1 MAGRIKGITIEIG
14 GETTGLQN
22 ALKDVN
28 KKSSELSKELKD
40 IERLLKFNPGNVEAL
55 AQKQQLLTQQIEN
68 TTKKLDSLKSAQQ
81 QVQAQFESGAINEEQ
96 YRAFRREIEFT
107 EGQLNGFKNSLA
119 GLKAE
124 QEKAASSTRQLE
136 TLFSATGKSVD
147 DFADAL
153 GNRLVNAIKN
163 GTASSRQ
170 LEQAIEIIGREALG
184 AEADIGK
191 LQQTLR
197 SVDDGNSIQNIRNDL
212 RQLSQEADQTGES
225 VKELGVE
232 LENVLGGIVAGG
244 GIQEVIGQ
252 ALDMSELKTKIDI
265 TFDVPESSKR
275 SVEDA
280 VRTVIAYGGDAE
292 EALEGV
298 RRQWA
303 LNKDASDAANTEII
317 KGAANIASSYSQ
329 IDFTELIQETNE
341 IGSELNISNKEALG
355 LVNSLLKIGF
365 PPEQLDIIAE
375 YGQQLRRVGY
385 TAQEV
390 QSIMASAASQKSW
403 NIDNLL
409 DGLKEGRIRSVEM
422 ARGLS
427 NSMKDSIRDVVD
439 DTEKMSDEQ
448 ISAMQKGFAKQESA
462 LAKSFSNQ
470 EKALSKSHSQR
481 QNALAKSL
489 DAEYNAVSKSYDNQ
503 QKNLEKKL
511 SAQYE
516 AASKNYDR
524 QQKALEKSL
533 EAELKAFEK
542 SSEQK
547 IKLIDK
553 EYMARLK
560 VIDEEKYNRLKA
572 VDDQINSLDAKTAAE
587 DKYFKDRENAEKRAD
602 LKVKISK
609 AKNEEERQAA
619 IKALRD
625 LEEKMQLDKI
635 REERK
640 NQIDRLKEEKDGI
653 KEASD
658 AKKEALKSD
667 IDSRKEQVKEQI
679 NNEKEA
685 LKERQQE
692 QKEAF
697 QQNKQENLKAISESN
712 KAQLDSL
719 REVNQANLSAL
730 KESHNNRKQ
739 ALSER
744 LSDEMDAVREAHR
757 DELESFKEMNAEKL
771 ELAKNPPDSA
781 AVKEIFSQLE
791 GWGKAIAKGGEEGK
805 QAFVDMVKWL
815 DQIDDA
821 ALREAIGVE
830 LFGTMFEDQGQNIIN
845 TILQTEEK
853 QADLKKGIDDL
864 QESANKM
871 DASPM
876 VKWKDAMKELKEAL
890 EPVLLIVADVVS
902 AFAGFISAHP
912 VLAAAITAITVAIG
926 ILVGICAALA
936 PVIFLAT
943 SGAITFAGVMAVL
956 TSPITLVVA
965 AIAGLIAIWVLFGD
979 KIMEIYN
986 KYFKPTID
994 QIVSIIVGT
1003 LQPVFE
1009 QGFAIIKD
1017 VVKDAF
1023 EIIKRVWDEILSP
1036 VFSAIGSI
1044 IKTVLLPAFKFVFS
1058 AIGSV
1063 VSDAFS
1069 GIKNMWNN
1077 VLKPIL
1083 NGIID
1088 FISGVFSGN
1097 WEKAWGGIVKI
1108 FSGVFEG
1115 IKTAAKAPINAVV
1128 SMLNGLI
1135 EGINSIEMPDWV
1147 PFVGGS
1153 KPSIPR
1159 IPMLATGGHVL
1170 GDGSFIAGEAGPE
1183 LFTKRG
1189 NRVSVTPLSS
1199 NEKSLGITGTMSRLI
1214 GDMSYSMASSMKE
1227 LSGLKSVMSNVYGSM
1242 ASSSQAMS
1250 RNASQ
1255 STVDGNSSS
1264 NANKSDSYNFADMFR
1279 GSTFVVR
1286 EEADVQKLAVELG
1299 KYVKAS
1305 GRRVGQ
1311 L

>member
-28 KKSSELSKELKD
+28 KRSGELSKELKD

-184 AEADIGK
+184 TEADIEK
-191 LQQTLR
+191 LQQALR

-212 RQLSQEADQTGES
+212 NQLSQDADQTGES
-225 VKELGVE
+225 VKELGIE
-232 LENVLGGIVAGG
+232 LENVLSGIVAGG

-280 VRTVIAYGGDAE
+280 IRTVTAYGGDAE

-298 RRQWA
+298 RRQWS
-303 LNKDASDAANTEII
+303 LNKDASDAANREIV
-317 KGAANIASSYSQ
+317 KGAANISSSYSQ

-375 YGQQLRRVGY
+375 YGAQLRRVGY

-390 QSIMASAASQKSW
+390 QSIMASAAKEKSW

-422 ARGLS
+422 SRGLS
-427 NSMKDSIRDVVD
+427 NSMKDAVRDAVD
-439 DTEKMSDEQ
+439 DTEKMSDAQ

-462 LAKSFSNQ
+462 LANSFSNQ

-489 DAEYNAVSKSYDNQ
+489 DAEYNAVSKSYENQ

-511 SAQYE
+511 SAEYD

-533 EAELKAFEK
+533 EAEVKAFEK

-547 IKLIDK
+547 LKLIDK
-553 EYMARLK
+553 EYMERMKL
-560 VIDEEKYNRLKA
+560 IDEEKYNRLKA

-619 IKALRD
+619 IKALQE
-625 LEEKMQLDKI
+625 LEEKMRLDKI

-640 NQIDRLKEEKDGI
+640 SQIDRLKEEKDGI

-658 AKKEALKSD
+658 AKKEALKSE

-697 QQNKQENLKAISESN
+697 QQSKQENLKAISESN

-730 KESHNNRKQ
+730 KENHNDRKQ
-739 ALSER
+739 VLSER
-744 LSDEMDAVREAHR
+744 LSDEMDAVRESHR
-757 DELESFKEMNAEKL
+757 AELESFKEMNAQKL

-781 AVKEIFSQLE
+781 AVQEIFAQLE

-815 DQIDDA
+815 DQIQDA
-821 ALREAIGVE
+821 DLKEAIGVE
-830 LFGTMFEDQGQNIIN
+830 LFGTMWEDQGQKIIN
-845 TILQTEEK
+845 TILQTEQK
-853 QADLKKGIDDL
+853 QADLKQGIDDL
-864 QESANKM
+864 QQSVSKT

-876 VKWKDAMKELKEAL
+876 VKLKEAMNDLKEAL
-890 EPVLLIVADVVS
+890 EPVLLTVAEMVS
-902 AFAGFISAHP
+902 KIAEFISAHP
-912 VLAAAITAITVAIG
+912 VLAAAITGIVTVLG
-926 ILVGICAALA
+926 IVLGLCAALA
-936 PVIFLAT
+936 PLLLL
-943 SGAITFAGVMAVL
+943 ITTQTLTWAGVMAVL

-979 KIMEIYN
+979 KIMAIYN
-986 KYFKPTID
+986 EYFKPTID
-994 QIVSIIVGT
+994 QIVSIITET
-1003 LQPVFE
+1003 LQPVFDK
-1009 QGFAIIKD
+1009 GFTIIKD
-1017 VVKDAF
+1017 IVKDAF
-1023 EIIKRVWDEILSP
+1023 DIIKRVWEEILSP
-1036 VFSAIGSI
+1036 VFSKISSFI
-1044 IKTVLLPAFKFVFS
+1044 ENVLLPAFKFVFS
-1058 AIGSV
+1058 VIGSV
-1063 VSDAFS
+1063 VSDAFD
-1069 GIKNMWNN
+1069 GIKVVWDT

-1088 FISGVFSGN
+1088 FISGAFSGD
-1097 WEKAWGGIVKI
+1097 WDKAWKGIVEI
-1108 FSGVFEG
+1108 FDGVFNG
-1115 IKTAAKAPINAVV
+1115 IELAAKAPINAVI
-1128 SMLNGLI
+1128 SMINALI
-1135 EGINSIEMPDWV
+1135 EGINSIDMPDWV
-1147 PFVGGS
+1147 PFVGGG
-1153 KPSIPR
+1153 KTHIPT

-1242 ASSSQAMS
+1242 ASSTQAMS
-1250 RNASQ
+1250 QSASQ
-1255 STVDGNSSS
+1255 SSADGNSNNS
-1264 NANKSDSYNFADMFR
+1264 NGNISYNFERMFE
-1279 GSTFVVR
+1279 GATFPIR
-1286 EEADVQKLAVELG
+1286 EEADIKKIAVELG
-1299 KYVKAS
+1299 KYIKTS

-1311 L
+1311 S

>member
-28 KKSSELSKELKD
+28 KRSGDLSKELKD

-68 TTKKLDSLKSAQQ
+68 TTKKLDSLKAAQQ

-170 LEQAIEIIGREALG
+170 LDQAIEIIGREALG

-191 LQQTLR
+191 LQQALR
-197 SVDDGNSIQNIRNDL
+197 SVDDGNSIQNIRSELN
-212 RQLSQEADQTGES
+212 QLSQEADQAGES
-225 VKELGVE
+225 VKGLGVE
-232 LENVLGGIVAGG
+232 LENVVAGIG
-244 GIQEVIGQ
+244 AGLGLKEVVEQ

-280 VRTVIAYGGDAE
+280 VRTVTAYGGDAE

-303 LNKDASDAANTEII
+303 LNKDASNAANTEII

-355 LVNSLLKIGF
+355 LVNALLKIGF

-390 QSIMASAASQKSW
+390 QSIMQSAASQKSW

-427 NSMKDSIRDVVD
+427 NGMKDSIRAVVD

-448 ISAMQKGFAKQESA
+448 VSAMQKGFAKQESA
-462 LAKSFSNQ
+462 LANSFSNQ

-489 DAEYNAVSKSYDNQ
+489 DAEYNAVSKSYENQ

-511 SAQYE
+511 SAQYD
-516 AASKNYDR
+516 AASKNYDN

-533 EAELKAFEK
+533 EAEVKAFEK

-553 EYMARLK
+553 EYMERMKL
-560 VIDEEKYNRLKA
+560 IDEEKYKRLKA
-572 VDDQINSLDAKTAAE
+572 IDDQIGYLDSKTAAE
-587 DKYFKDRENAEKRAD
+587 DKYIKDRENAEKRAD
-602 LKVKISK
+602 LKIKISK
-609 AKNEEERQAA
+609 AKNEEERQSA
-619 IKALRD
+619 IKALQE
-625 LEEKMQLDKI
+625 LEEKMRLDKI

-640 NQIDRLKEEKDGI
+640 SQIDRLKEEKDGI

-658 AKKEALKSD
+658 AKKEALKSE

-697 QQNKQENLKAISESN
+697 QQSKQENLKAISESN

-730 KESHNNRKQ
+730 KENHNDRKQ

-744 LSDEMDAVREAHR
+744 LSDEMDAVRESHR
-757 DELESFKEMNAEKL
+757 AELESFKEMNAEKL

-815 DQIDDA
+815 NDIDDA
-821 ALREAIGVE
+821 ALREAIGVQI
-830 LFGTMFEDQGQNIIN
+830 FGTMFEDQGQNIIN

-864 QESANKM
+864 QESASKM

-876 VKWKDAMKELKEAL
+876 VKWKEAMNDLKEAL
-890 EPVLLIVADVVS
+890 EPVLLTVADIVS
-902 AFAGFISAHP
+902 KLAEFIQAHP
-912 VLAAAITAITVAIG
+912 VLAAAIAGIVTALG
-926 ILVGICAALA
+926 IVLGLCAALA
-936 PVIFLAT
+936 PLIILITAT
-943 SGAITFAGVMAVL
+943 TITWAGVMAVL

-979 KIMEIYN
+979 KIMAIYN
-986 KYFKPTID
+986 EYFKPTID
-994 QIVSIIVGT
+994 QIVSIITET
-1003 LQPVFE
+1003 LQPVFDK
-1009 QGFAIIKD
+1009 GFTIIKD
-1017 VVKDAF
+1017 IVKDAF
-1023 EIIKRVWDEILSP
+1023 DIIKRVWEEILSP
-1036 VFSAIGSI
+1036 VFSKISSFI
-1044 IKTVLLPAFKFVFS
+1044 ENVLLPAFKFVFS

-1063 VSDAFS
+1063 VSDAFD
-1069 GIKNMWNN
+1069 GIKVVWDT

-1088 FISGVFSGN
+1088 FISGAFSGD
-1097 WEKAWGGIVKI
+1097 WDKAWKGIVKI
-1108 FSGVFEG
+1108 FDGVFNG
-1115 IKTAAKAPINAVV
+1115 IELAAKAPINAVI
-1128 SMLNGLI
+1128 SMINALI
-1135 EGINSIEMPDWV
+1135 EGINSIDMPDWV
-1147 PFVGGS
+1147 PFVGGG
-1153 KPSIPR
+1153 KTHIPT

-1214 GDMSYSMASSMKE
+1214 GDMSYSMANSMKE

-1242 ASSSQAMS
+1242 ANSTEAMS

-1255 STVDGNSSS
+1255 RNGDGNSSS

-1279 GSTFVVR
+1279 GSTFVIR

-1299 KYVKAS
+1299 KHIKTS

>member
-28 KKSSELSKELKD
+28 KRSGELSKELKD

-170 LEQAIEIIGREALG
+170 LDQAIEIIGREALG

-191 LQQTLR
+191 LQQALR

-212 RQLSQEADQTGES
+212 NQLSQEAEQTGES
-225 VKELGVE
+225 VKGLGIE

-280 VRTVIAYGGDAE
+280 VRTVTAYGGDAE

-298 RRQWA
+298 RRQWS

-375 YGQQLRRVGY
+375 YGAQLRRVGY

-390 QSIMASAASQKSW
+390 QSIMASAAKEKSW

-427 NSMKDSIRDVVD
+427 NSMKDAVRDAVD
-439 DTEKMSDEQ
+439 DTEKMSDAQ

-462 LAKSFSNQ
+462 LANSFSNQ
-470 EKALSKSHSQR
+470 EKALSKSHSRR
-481 QNALAKSL
+481 QNELAKSL
-489 DAEYNAVSKSYDNQ
+489 DTEYNTVSKSYENQ

-511 SAQYE
+511 SAEYD

-533 EAELKAFEK
+533 DAEVKAFEK

-553 EYMARLK
+553 EYMERMKL
-560 VIDEEKYNRLKA
+560 IDEEKYNRLKSI
-572 VDDQINSLDAKTAAE
+572 DDQINSLDAKTAAE

-625 LEEKMQLDKI
+625 LEEKMRLDKI

-640 NQIDRLKEEKDGI
+640 SQIDRLKEEKDGI

-658 AKKEALKSD
+658 AKKEALKSEF
-667 IDSRKEQVKEQI
+667 DSRKERVKEQI

-685 LKERQQE
+685 LKEQQQE

-697 QQNKQENLKAISESN
+697 QQSKQENLKAISESN

-730 KESHNNRKQ
+730 KENHNERKQ

-744 LSDEMDAVREAHR
+744 LSDEMDAVRESHR
-757 DELESFKEMNAEKL
+757 AELESFKEMNAEKL

-781 AVKEIFSQLE
+781 AVQEIFSQLE

-815 DQIDDA
+815 DQIEDA
-821 ALREAIGVE
+821 DLKEAIGVE
-830 LFGTMFEDQGQNIIN
+830 LFGTMWEDQGQKIIN
-845 TILQTEEK
+845 TILQTEQK
-853 QADLKKGIDDL
+853 QADLKQGIDDL
-864 QESANKM
+864 QQSVNKT

-876 VKWKDAMKELKEAL
+876 VKLKEAMNDLKEAL
-890 EPVLLIVADVVS
+890 EPVLLTVADIVS

-912 VLAAAITAITVAIG
+912 VLAAAITAIITVLG
-926 ILVGICAALA
+926 ILLGLCAALA
-936 PVIFLAT
+936 PLILVIT
-943 SGAITFAGVMAVL
+943 SGAITWAGVMAAL
-956 TSPITLVVA
+956 TSPIALVVA
-965 AIAGLIAIWVLFGD
+965 AVAGLIAIWVLFGD
-979 KIMEIYN
+979 KIMAIYN
-986 KYFKPTID
+986 QYFKPTID

-1003 LQPVFE
+1003 LQPVFDKGFTLIKDIV
-1009 QGFAIIKD
+1009 QDAFAIIQ
-1017 VVKDAF
+1017 
-1023 EIIKRVWDEILSP
+1023 RVWNEILSP
-1036 VFSAIGSI
+1036 VFSKISSVI
-1044 IKTVLLPAFKFVFS
+1044 ENVLLPAFKFVFS

-1063 VSDAFS
+1063 VSDAFD
-1069 GIKNMWNN
+1069 GIRVVWDT

-1088 FISGVFSGN
+1088 FISGVFSGD
-1097 WEKAWGGIVKI
+1097 WDKAWKGIVQI
-1108 FSGVFEG
+1108 FDGVFNG
-1115 IKTAAKAPINAVV
+1115 IKAAAKAPINAVI
-1128 SMLNGLI
+1128 SMINGLI

-1147 PFVGGS
+1147 PFAGGS
-1153 KPSIPR
+1153 KPNIPT

-1199 NEKSLGITGTMSRLI
+1199 SEKSLGITGTMSRLI
-1214 GDMSYSMASSMKE
+1214 GDMSYSMANSMKE
-1227 LSGLKSVMSNVYGSM
+1227 LSGLKSVINNVYDSM
-1242 ASSSQAMS
+1242 ASSSQAMN
-1250 RNASQ
+1250 RNAAANTDGGS
-1255 STVDGNSSS
+1255 ST
-1264 NANKSDSYNFADMFR
+1264 NASKSDSYNFADMFR
-1279 GSTFVVR
+1279 GSTFVIR

-1299 KYVKAS
+1299 KYVKTS

>member
-28 KKSSELSKELKD
+28 KRSGELSKELKD

-136 TLFSATGKSVD
+136 TLFSAAGKSVD

-184 AEADIGK
+184 TEADIEK
-191 LQQTLR
+191 LQQALR

-212 RQLSQEADQTGES
+212 NQLSQDADQTGES
-225 VKELGVE
+225 VKKLGIE
-232 LENVLGGIVAGG
+232 LENVLSGIVAGG

-280 VRTVIAYGGDAE
+280 IRTVTAYGGDAE

-298 RRQWA
+298 RRQWS
-303 LNKDASDAANTEII
+303 LNKDASDAANMEIV
-317 KGAANIASSYSQ
+317 KGAANISSSYSQ

-375 YGQQLRRVGY
+375 YGAQLRRVGY

-390 QSIMASAASQKSW
+390 QSIMASAAKEKSW

-422 ARGLS
+422 SRGLS
-427 NSMKDSIRDVVD
+427 NSMKDAVRDAVD
-439 DTEKMSDEQ
+439 DTEKMSDAQ

-462 LAKSFSNQ
+462 LANSFSNQ

-489 DAEYNAVSKSYDNQ
+489 DAEYNAVSKSHENQ

-511 SAQYE
+511 SAEYD

-533 EAELKAFEK
+533 EAEVKAFEK

-547 IKLIDK
+547 LKLIDK
-553 EYMARLK
+553 EYMERMKL
-560 VIDEEKYNRLKA
+560 IDEEKYNRLKA

-619 IKALRD
+619 IKALQE
-625 LEEKMQLDKI
+625 LEEKMRLDKI

-640 NQIDRLKEEKDGI
+640 SQIDRLKEEKDGI

-658 AKKEALKSD
+658 VKKEALKSE

-697 QQNKQENLKAISESN
+697 QQSKQENLKAISESN

-730 KESHNNRKQ
+730 KENHNDRKQ

-744 LSDEMDAVREAHR
+744 LSDEMDAVRESHR
-757 DELESFKEMNAEKL
+757 AELESFKEMNAQKL

-781 AVKEIFSQLE
+781 AVQEIFAQLE

-815 DQIDDA
+815 DQIQDA
-821 ALREAIGVE
+821 DLKEAIGVE
-830 LFGTMFEDQGQNIIN
+830 LFGTMWEDQGQKIIN
-845 TILQTEEK
+845 TILQTEQK
-853 QADLKKGIDDL
+853 QADLKQGIDDL
-864 QESANKM
+864 QQSVSKT

-876 VKWKDAMKELKEAL
+876 VKLKEAMNDLKEAL
-890 EPVLLIVADVVS
+890 EPVLLTVAEMVS
-902 AFAGFISAHP
+902 KIAEFISAHP

-979 KIMEIYN
+979 KIMAIYN
-986 KYFKPTID
+986 EYFKPTID
-994 QIVSIIVGT
+994 QIVSIITET
-1003 LQPVFE
+1003 LQPVFDK
-1009 QGFAIIKD
+1009 GFTIIKD
-1017 VVKDAF
+1017 IVKDAF
-1023 EIIKRVWDEILSP
+1023 DIIKRVWEEILSP
-1036 VFSAIGSI
+1036 VFSKISSLI
-1044 IKTVLLPAFKFVFS
+1044 ENVLLPAFKFVFS

-1063 VSDAFS
+1063 VSDAFD
-1069 GIKNMWNN
+1069 GIKVVWDT
-1077 VLKPIL
+1077 VLKPIF

-1088 FISGVFSGN
+1088 FISGAFTGD
-1097 WEKAWGGIVKI
+1097 WDKAWKGIVKI
-1108 FSGVFEG
+1108 FDG
-1115 IKTAAKAPINAVV
+1115 IFNGIELAAKAPINAVI
-1128 SMLNGLI
+1128 SMINALI
-1135 EGINSIEMPDWV
+1135 EGINSIDMPDWV
-1147 PFVGGS
+1147 PFVGGG
-1153 KPSIPR
+1153 KTHIPT

-1227 LSGLKSVMSNVYGSM
+1227 LSGLKSVMSNVYGSL
-1242 ASSSQAMS
+1242 ANSSEAMS

-1255 STVDGNSSS
+1255 RTVDGNSSS

-1279 GSTFVVR
+1279 GSTFVIR

-1299 KYVKAS
+1299 KHIKTS

>member
-14 GETTGLQN
+14 GETTGLQT

-28 KKSSELSKELKD
+28 KKSSDLTSELKEV
-40 IERLLKFNPGNVEAL
+40 ERLLKFNPGNVEAL

-68 TTKKLDSLKSAQQ
+68 TTKKLDSLKAAQQ

-119 GLKAE
+119 GLKTE

-170 LEQAIEIIGREALG
+170 LDQAIEIIGREALG

-191 LQQTLR
+191 LQQALR
-197 SVDDGNSIQNIRNDL
+197 SIDNGNSIQNIRNDL
-212 RQLSQEADQTGES
+212 NQLSQEADEAGES
-225 VKELGVE
+225 VKGLGVE
-232 LENVLGGIVAGG
+232 LENVVAGIG
-244 GIQEVIGQ
+244 AGLGLKEVVEQ

-280 VRTVIAYGGDAE
+280 VRTVTAYGGDAE

-298 RRQWA
+298 RRQWS

-317 KGAANIASSYSQ
+317 KGAASIASSYSQ

-375 YGQQLRRVGY
+375 YGAQLRRVGY

-390 QSIMASAASQKSW
+390 QSIMASAAKEKSW

-409 DGLKEGRIRSVEM
+409 DGLKEGRVRSVEM

-427 NSMKDSIRDVVD
+427 NSMKDAVRDAVG
-439 DTEKMSDEQ
+439 DTEKMSDAQ

-462 LAKSFSNQ
+462 LANSFSNQ

-489 DAEYNAVSKSYDNQ
+489 DAEYNAVSKSYENQ

-511 SAQYE
+511 SAQYD

-533 EAELKAFEK
+533 EAEVKAFEK

-547 IKLIDK
+547 LKLIDK
-553 EYMARLK
+553 EYMERMKL
-560 VIDEEKYNRLKA
+560 IDEEKYNRLKS

-619 IKALRD
+619 IKSLQE
-625 LEEKMQLDKI
+625 LEEKMRLDKI

-640 NQIDRLKEEKDGI
+640 SQIDRLKEEKDGI

-658 AKKEALKSD
+658 AKKEALKSE

-697 QQNKQENLKAISESN
+697 QQSKQENLKAISESN

-719 REVNQANLSAL
+719 REVNQANLSSL
-730 KESHNNRKQ
+730 KESQNNRKQ

-744 LSDEMDAVREAHR
+744 LSDEMDAVRESHR
-757 DELESFKEMNAEKL
+757 AELESFKEMNAQKL

-781 AVKEIFSQLE
+781 AVQEIFAQLE

-805 QAFVDMVKWL
+805 QAFLDMVKWL
-815 DQIDDA
+815 DQIQDA
-821 ALREAIGVE
+821 DLKEAIGVE
-830 LFGTMFEDQGQNIIN
+830 LFGTMWEDQGQKIIN
-845 TILQTEEK
+845 TILQTEQK
-853 QADLKKGIDDL
+853 QADLKQGIDDL
-864 QESANKM
+864 QQSVSKT

-876 VKWKDAMKELKEAL
+876 VKLKEAMNDLKEAL
-890 EPVLLIVADVVS
+890 EPVLLVVADIVS
-902 AFAGFISAHP
+902 KVAEFISAHP

-956 TSPITLVVA
+956 TSPIALVVA

-979 KIMEIYN
+979 KIMAIYN
-986 KYFKPTID
+986 EYFKPTID
-994 QIVSIIVGT
+994 QIVSIITET
-1003 LQPVFE
+1003 LQPVFDK
-1009 QGFAIIKD
+1009 GFTIIKD
-1017 VVKDAF
+1017 IVKDAF
-1023 EIIKRVWDEILSP
+1023 DIIKRVWEEILSP
-1036 VFSAIGSI
+1036 VFSKISSFI
-1044 IKTVLLPAFKFVFS
+1044 ENVLLPAFKFVFS

-1063 VSDAFS
+1063 VSDAFD
-1069 GIKNMWNN
+1069 GIKVVWDT

-1088 FISGVFSGN
+1088 FISGAFSGD
-1097 WEKAWGGIVKI
+1097 WDKAWKGIVKI
-1108 FSGVFEG
+1108 FDGVFNG
-1115 IKTAAKAPINAVV
+1115 IELAAKAPINAVI
-1128 SMLNGLI
+1128 SMINALI
-1135 EGINSIEMPDWV
+1135 EGINSIDMPDWV
-1147 PFVGGS
+1147 PFVGGG
-1153 KPSIPR
+1153 KTHIPT

-1214 GDMSYSMASSMKE
+1214 SDMSYSMASSMKE

-1242 ASSSQAMS
+1242 ANSTETMS

-1255 STVDGNSSS
+1255 RNRDGNSSS

-1279 GSTFVVR
+1279 GSTFVIR

-1299 KYVKAS
+1299 KHIKTS

>member
-28 KKSSELSKELKD
+28 KQSSELSKELKD
-40 IERLLKFNPGNVEAL
+40 VERLLKFNPGNVEAL

-107 EGQLNGFKNSLA
+107 EGQLNTFKNSLA

-191 LQQTLR
+191 LQQSLR
-197 SVDDGNSIQNIRNDL
+197 SVGDGNSIQNIRNDL
-212 RQLSQEADQTGES
+212 NQLSQEAEEAGES
-225 VKELGVE
+225 VKGLGIE
-232 LENVLGGIVAGG
+232 LENVVAGIG
-244 GIQEVIGQ
+244 AGLGLKEVIEQ
-252 ALDMSELKTKIDI
+252 SLDMSELKTKIDI

-280 VRTVIAYGGDAE
+280 VRTVTAYGGDAE

-298 RRQWA
+298 RRQWS

-317 KGAANIASSYSQ
+317 KGAASIASSYSQ

-341 IGSELNISNKEALG
+341 IGSELNISNEEALG

-375 YGQQLRRVGY
+375 YGAQLRRVGY

-390 QSIMASAASQKSW
+390 QSIMASAAKEKSW

-409 DGLKEGRIRSVEM
+409 DGLKEGRVRSVEM
-422 ARGLS
+422 SRGLKT
-427 NSMKDSIRDVVD
+427 SMKDAIRDVVD

-448 ISAMQKGFAKQESA
+448 ISSMQKGFAKQESA
-462 LAKSFSNQ
+462 LANSFSNQ

-489 DAEYNAVSKSYDNQ
+489 DAEYNAVSKSYENQ

-511 SAQYE
+511 SAEYD

-533 EAELKAFEK
+533 EAEVKAFEK

-547 IKLIDK
+547 LKLIDK
-553 EYMARLK
+553 EYMERMKL
-560 VIDEEKYNRLKA
+560 IDEEKYNRLKA
-572 VDDQINSLDAKTAAE
+572 VDSQINSLDAKTAAE

-619 IKALRD
+619 IRALRD

-640 NQIDRLKEEKDGI
+640 NQLDRLKEEKDGI

-658 AKKEALKSD
+658 AKKEALKSE
-667 IDSRKEQVKEQI
+667 IDSRKEQVKEEI

-697 QQNKQENLKAISESN
+697 QQSKQENLKSISESN

-719 REVNQANLSAL
+719 REVNQANLSSL
-730 KESHNNRKQ
+730 KENHNNRKQ

-744 LSDEMDAVREAHR
+744 LSDEMDSVRESHR
-757 DELESFKEMNAEKL
+757 AELESFKEMNAQKL

-781 AVKEIFSQLE
+781 AVQEIFAQLE

-815 DQIDDA
+815 DQIQDA
-821 ALREAIGVE
+821 DLKEAIGVE
-830 LFGTMFEDQGQNIIN
+830 LFGTMWEDQGQKIIN
-845 TILQTEEK
+845 TILQTEQK
-853 QADLKKGIDDL
+853 QADLKQGIDDL
-864 QESANKM
+864 QQSANKL

-876 VKWKDAMKELKEAL
+876 VKWKEAMKELKEAL
-890 EPVLLIVADVVS
+890 EPVLLTVADVVS

-912 VLAAAITAITVAIG
+912 VLAAAITAITIAIG

-956 TSPITLVVA
+956 TSPIALVVA

-979 KIMEIYN
+979 KIMAIYN
-986 KYFKPTID
+986 EYFKPTID
-994 QIVSIIVGT
+994 QIVSLIVGT
-1003 LQPVFE
+1003 LQPVFDKGFTLIKDIV
-1009 QGFAIIKD
+1009 QDAFAIIQ
-1017 VVKDAF
+1017 
-1023 EIIKRVWDEILSP
+1023 RVWNEILSP
-1036 VFSAIGSI
+1036 VFSKISSVI
-1044 IKTVLLPAFKFVFS
+1044 ENVLLPAFKFVFS

-1063 VSDAFS
+1063 VSDAFD
-1069 GIKNMWNN
+1069 GIRVVWDT

-1088 FISGVFSGN
+1088 FISGVFSGD
-1097 WEKAWGGIVKI
+1097 WDKAWKGIVKI
-1108 FSGVFEG
+1108 FDGVFNG
-1115 IKTAAKAPINAVV
+1115 IELAAKGPINAVI

-1147 PFVGGS
+1147 PFVGGG
-1153 KPSIPR
+1153 KTSIPR

-1242 ASSSQAMS
+1242 ANSSQAMN

-1255 STVDGNSSS
+1255 SNVDGNSSS

-1279 GSTFVVR
+1279 GSTFVIR

-1299 KYVKAS
+1299 KHIKTS

>member
-28 KKSSELSKELKD
+28 KRSGELSKELKD

-184 AEADIGK
+184 TEADIEK
-191 LQQTLR
+191 LQQALR

-212 RQLSQEADQTGES
+212 NQLSQDADQTGES
-225 VKELGVE
+225 VKELGIE
-232 LENVLGGIVAGG
+232 LENVLSGIVAGG

-280 VRTVIAYGGDAE
+280 IRTVTAYGGDAE

-298 RRQWA
+298 RRQWS
-303 LNKDASDAANTEII
+303 LNKDASDAANMEIV
-317 KGAANIASSYSQ
+317 KGAANISSSYSQ

-375 YGQQLRRVGY
+375 YGAQLRRVGY

-390 QSIMASAASQKSW
+390 QSIMASAAKEKSW

-422 ARGLS
+422 SRGLS
-427 NSMKDSIRDVVD
+427 NSMKDAVRDAVD
-439 DTEKMSDEQ
+439 DTEKMSDAQ

-462 LAKSFSNQ
+462 LANSFSNQ

-489 DAEYNAVSKSYDNQ
+489 DAEYNAVSKSYENQ

-511 SAQYE
+511 SAEYD

-533 EAELKAFEK
+533 EAEVKAFEK

-547 IKLIDK
+547 LKLIDK
-553 EYMARLK
+553 EYMERMKL
-560 VIDEEKYNRLKA
+560 IDEEKYNRLKA

-619 IKALRD
+619 IKALQE
-625 LEEKMQLDKI
+625 LEEKMRLDKI

-640 NQIDRLKEEKDGI
+640 SQIDRLKEEKDGI

-658 AKKEALKSD
+658 AKKEALKSE

-697 QQNKQENLKAISESN
+697 QQSKQENLKAISESN
-712 KAQLDSL
+712 KAQIDSL
-719 REVNQANLSAL
+719 RDVNQANLSAL
-730 KESHNNRKQ
+730 KENHNDRKQ
-739 ALSER
+739 VLSER
-744 LSDEMDAVREAHR
+744 LSNEMDAVRESHR
-757 DELESFKEMNAEKL
+757 AELESFKEMNAQKL

-781 AVKEIFSQLE
+781 AVQEIFAQLE

-815 DQIDDA
+815 DQIQDA
-821 ALREAIGVE
+821 DLKEAIGVE
-830 LFGTMFEDQGQNIIN
+830 LFGTMWEDQGQKIIN
-845 TILQTEEK
+845 TILQTEQK
-853 QADLKKGIDDL
+853 QADLKQGIDDL
-864 QESANKM
+864 QQSVSKT

-876 VKWKDAMKELKEAL
+876 VKLKEAMNDLKEAL
-890 EPVLLIVADVVS
+890 EPVLLTVAEMVS
-902 AFAGFISAHP
+902 KIAEFISAHP
-912 VLAAAITAITVAIG
+912 VLAAAITGIVTVLG
-926 ILVGICAALA
+926 IVLGLCAALA
-936 PVIFLAT
+936 PLLLL
-943 SGAITFAGVMAVL
+943 ITTQTLTWAGVMAVL

-979 KIMEIYN
+979 KIMAIYN
-986 KYFKPTID
+986 EYFKPTID
-994 QIVSIIVGT
+994 QIVSIITET
-1003 LQPVFE
+1003 LQPVFDK
-1009 QGFAIIKD
+1009 GFTIIKD
-1017 VVKDAF
+1017 IVKDAF
-1023 EIIKRVWDEILSP
+1023 DIIKRVWEEILSP
-1036 VFSAIGSI
+1036 VFSKISSFI
-1044 IKTVLLPAFKFVFS
+1044 ENVLLPAFKFVFS
-1058 AIGSV
+1058 VIGSV
-1063 VSDAFS
+1063 VSDAFD
-1069 GIKNMWNN
+1069 GIKVVWDT

-1088 FISGVFSGN
+1088 FISGAFSGD
-1097 WEKAWGGIVKI
+1097 WDKAWKGIVEI
-1108 FSGVFEG
+1108 FDGVFNG
-1115 IKTAAKAPINAVV
+1115 IELAAKAPINAVI
-1128 SMLNGLI
+1128 SMINALI
-1135 EGINSIEMPDWV
+1135 EGINSIDMPDWV
-1147 PFVGGS
+1147 PFVGGG
-1153 KPSIPR
+1153 KTHIPT

-1242 ASSSQAMS
+1242 ASSTQAMS
-1250 RNASQ
+1250 QSASQ
-1255 STVDGNSSS
+1255 SGADGNSNNS
-1264 NANKSDSYNFADMFR
+1264 NGNISYNFERMFE
-1279 GSTFVVR
+1279 GATFPIR
-1286 EEADVQKLAVELG
+1286 EEADIKKLAVELG
-1299 KYVKAS
+1299 KYIKTS

-1311 L
+1311 S

>member
-830 LFGTMFEDQGQNIIN
+830 LFGTMFEDQGQNIID

>member
-28 KKSSELSKELKD
+28 KKSSELSRELND
-40 IERLLKFNPGNVEAL
+40 IQRLLKFDPGNVEAL

-170 LEQAIEIIGREALG
+170 LDQAIEIIGREALG

-191 LQQTLR
+191 LQQALR
-197 SVDDGNSIQNIRNDL
+197 SIDNGNSIQNIRNDL
-212 RQLSQEADQTGES
+212 NQLSQEAEEAGES
-225 VKELGVE
+225 VKGLGVE
-232 LENVLGGIVAGG
+232 LEKVVAGIG
-244 GIQEVIGQ
+244 AGLGLKEVIEQ
-252 ALDMSELKTKIDI
+252 SLDMSELKTKIDI

-280 VRTVIAYGGDAE
+280 VRTVISYGGDAE

-375 YGQQLRRVGY
+375 YGQQLKRVGY

-390 QSIMASAASQKSW
+390 QSIMTSAAQQKSW

-409 DGLKEGRIRSVEM
+409 DGLKEGRVRSVAM
-422 ARGLS
+422 AQGLS

-448 ISAMQKGFAKQESA
+448 ISAMQKGFAKQESE
-462 LAKSFSNQ
+462 LAKSYSNQ

-489 DAEYNAVSKSYDNQ
+489 DAEYNAVSKSYENQ
-503 QKNLEKKL
+503 QKNLEGKL
-511 SAQYE
+511 SAEYD

-533 EAELKAFEK
+533 EAEVRAFEK

-553 EYMARLK
+553 EYMERMKL
-560 VIDEEKYNRLKA
+560 IDEEKYNRLKA
-572 VDDQINSLDAKTAAE
+572 IDDQIGYLDSKTAAE
-587 DKYFKDRENAEKRAD
+587 DKYIKERENAEKRAD
-602 LKVKISK
+602 LKIKISK

-640 NQIDRLKEEKDGI
+640 SQIDRLKEEKDSI

-658 AKKEALKSD
+658 AKKEALKSE

-697 QQNKQENLKAISESN
+697 QQSKQENLKAISESN

-719 REVNQANLSAL
+719 REVSQANLSNL

-744 LSDEMDAVREAHR
+744 LSDEMEAVRESHR
-757 DELESFKEMNAEKL
+757 AELESFKEMNAEKL

-815 DQIDDA
+815 NNIDDA
-821 ALREAIGVE
+821 ALREAIGVQ

-890 EPVLLIVADVVS
+890 EPVLLTVADIVS

-956 TSPITLVVA
+956 TSPIALVVA

-979 KIMEIYN
+979 KIMAIYN
-986 KYFKPTID
+986 EYFKPTID

-1017 VVKDAF
+1017 IVQDAF
-1023 EIIKRVWDEILSP
+1023 AIIQRYWNEILAP
-1036 VFSAIGSI
+1036 VFSLIGSV

-1069 GIKNMWNN
+1069 GIKDMWNN

-1088 FISGVFSGN
+1088 FISGIFSGN

-1147 PFVGGS
+1147 PFVGGG
-1153 KPSIPR
+1153 KTHIPT

-1227 LSGLKSVMSNVYGSM
+1227 LAGLKSVMSNVYGSM
-1242 ASSSQAMS
+1242 ASSTQAMS

-1255 STVDGNSSS
+1255 SAVDGNSSS

-1279 GSTFVVR
+1279 GSTFVIR

-1299 KYVKAS
+1299 KHIKTS

>member
-28 KKSSELSKELKD
+28 KRSGELSKELKD

-184 AEADIGK
+184 TEADIEK
-191 LQQTLR
+191 LQQALR

-212 RQLSQEADQTGES
+212 NQLSQDADQTGES
-225 VKELGVE
+225 VKELGIE
-232 LENVLGGIVAGG
+232 LENVLSGIVAGG

-280 VRTVIAYGGDAE
+280 IRTVTAYGGDAE

-298 RRQWA
+298 RRQWS
-303 LNKDASDAANTEII
+303 LNKDASDAANREIV
-317 KGAANIASSYSQ
+317 KGAANISSSYSQ

-375 YGQQLRRVGY
+375 YGAQLRRVGY

-390 QSIMASAASQKSW
+390 QSIMASAAKEKSW

-422 ARGLS
+422 SRGLS
-427 NSMKDSIRDVVD
+427 NSMKDAVRDAVD
-439 DTEKMSDEQ
+439 DTEKMSDAQ

-462 LAKSFSNQ
+462 LANSFSNQ

-489 DAEYNAVSKSYDNQ
+489 DAEYNAVSKSYENQ

-511 SAQYE
+511 SAEYD

-533 EAELKAFEK
+533 EAEVKAFEK

-547 IKLIDK
+547 LKLIDK
-553 EYMARLK
+553 EYMERMKL
-560 VIDEEKYNRLKA
+560 IDEEKYNRLKA
-572 VDDQINSLDAKTAAE
+572 VDNQINSLDAKTAAE

-619 IKALRD
+619 IKALQE
-625 LEEKMQLDKI
+625 LEEKMRLDKI

-640 NQIDRLKEEKDGI
+640 SQIDRLKEEKDGI

-658 AKKEALKSD
+658 AKKEALKSE

-697 QQNKQENLKAISESN
+697 QQSKQENLKAISESN

-730 KESHNNRKQ
+730 KENHNDRKQ
-739 ALSER
+739 VLSER
-744 LSDEMDAVREAHR
+744 LSDEMDAVRESHR
-757 DELESFKEMNAEKL
+757 AELESFKEMNAQKL

-781 AVKEIFSQLE
+781 AVQEIFAQLE

-815 DQIDDA
+815 DQIQDA
-821 ALREAIGVE
+821 DLKEAIGVE
-830 LFGTMFEDQGQNIIN
+830 LFGTMWEDQGQKIIN
-845 TILQTEEK
+845 TILQTEQK
-853 QADLKKGIDDL
+853 QADLKQGIDDL
-864 QESANKM
+864 QQSVSKT

-876 VKWKDAMKELKEAL
+876 VKLKEAMNDLKEAL
-890 EPVLLIVADVVS
+890 EPVLLTVAEMVS
-902 AFAGFISAHP
+902 KIAEFISAHP
-912 VLAAAITAITVAIG
+912 VLAAAITGIVTVLG
-926 ILVGICAALA
+926 IVLGLCAALA
-936 PVIFLAT
+936 PLLLL
-943 SGAITFAGVMAVL
+943 ITTQTLTWAGVMAVL

-979 KIMEIYN
+979 KIMAIYN
-986 KYFKPTID
+986 EYFKPTID
-994 QIVSIIVGT
+994 QIVSIITET
-1003 LQPVFE
+1003 LQPVFDK
-1009 QGFAIIKD
+1009 GFTIIKD
-1017 VVKDAF
+1017 IVKDAF
-1023 EIIKRVWDEILSP
+1023 DIIKRVWEEILSP
-1036 VFSAIGSI
+1036 VFSKISSFI
-1044 IKTVLLPAFKFVFS
+1044 ENVLLPAFKFVFS
-1058 AIGSV
+1058 VIGSV
-1063 VSDAFS
+1063 VSDAFD
-1069 GIKNMWNN
+1069 GIKVVWDT

-1088 FISGVFSGN
+1088 FISGAFSGD
-1097 WEKAWGGIVKI
+1097 WDKAWKGIVEI
-1108 FSGVFEG
+1108 FDGVFNG
-1115 IKTAAKAPINAVV
+1115 IELAAKAPINAVI
-1128 SMLNGLI
+1128 SMINALI
-1135 EGINSIEMPDWV
+1135 EGINSIDMPDWV
-1147 PFVGGS
+1147 PFVGGG
-1153 KPSIPR
+1153 KTHIPT

-1242 ASSSQAMS
+1242 ASSIQAMS
-1250 RNASQ
+1250 QSASQ
-1255 STVDGNSSS
+1255 SSADGNSNNS
-1264 NANKSDSYNFADMFR
+1264 NGNISYNFERMFE
-1279 GSTFVVR
+1279 GATFPIR
-1286 EEADVQKLAVELG
+1286 EEADIKKLAVELG
-1299 KYVKAS
+1299 KYIKTS

-1311 L
+1311 S

>member
-14 GETTGLQN
+14 GNTQPLQN

-28 KKSSELSKELKD
+28 KQSEAVTKELKD

-107 EGQLNGFKNSLA
+107 EGQLNTFKNSLA

-170 LEQAIEIIGREALG
+170 LEQAIEVIGREALG
-184 AEADIGK
+184 AETDIGK
-191 LQQTLR
+191 LQQALR
-197 SVDDGNSIQNIRNDL
+197 SVDDGNSIQNIRTDL
-212 RQLSQEADQTGES
+212 NQLSQEADQTGES
-225 VKELGVE
+225 IKGLGVE

-280 VRTVIAYGGDAE
+280 IRTVTAYGGDAE

-298 RRQWA
+298 RRQWS

-375 YGQQLRRVGY
+375 YGQQLKRVGY
-385 TAQEV
+385 TAAEV
-390 QSIMASAASQKSW
+390 QSIMASAAQQKSW

-409 DGLKEGRIRSVEM
+409 DGLKEGRVRSVEM

-427 NSMKDSIRDVVD
+427 NGMKDSIRDVVD

-448 ISAMQKGFAKQESA
+448 VSAMQKGFAKQESE
-462 LAKSFSNQ
+462 LAKSYSNQ
-470 EKALSKSHSQR
+470 EKALSKSHSNK

-511 SAQYE
+511 SAEYD

-533 EAELKAFEK
+533 EAEVKAFEK

-553 EYMARLK
+553 EYMERMKL
-560 VIDEEKYNRLKA
+560 IDEEKYNRLKA
-572 VDDQINSLDAKTAAE
+572 IDDQIGYLDSKTVAE
-587 DKYFKDRENAEKRAD
+587 DKYIKDRENAEKRAD
-602 LKVKISK
+602 LKIKISK

-619 IKALRD
+619 IKSLRD

-640 NQIDRLKEEKDGI
+640 SQIDRLKEEKDGI

-658 AKKEALKSD
+658 AKKEALKSE

-719 REVNQANLSAL
+719 REVSQANLSSL
-730 KESHNNRKQ
+730 KENHNNRKQ

-744 LSDEMDAVREAHR
+744 LSDEMDAVRESHR
-757 DELESFKEMNAEKL
+757 AELESFKEMNAEKL

-821 ALREAIGVE
+821 ALREAIGVQ

-864 QESANKM
+864 QESANKL

-876 VKWKDAMKELKEAL
+876 VKWKEAMKELKEAL
-890 EPVLLIVADVVS
+890 EPVLLTVADVVS

-912 VLAAAITAITVAIG
+912 VLAAAITAITIAIG

-979 KIMEIYN
+979 KIMAIYN
-986 KYFKPTID
+986 EYFKPTID
-994 QIVSIIVGT
+994 QIVSIITET
-1003 LQPVFE
+1003 LQPVFDK
-1009 QGFAIIKD
+1009 GFTLIKD
-1017 VVKDAF
+1017 IVQDAF
-1023 EIIKRVWDEILSP
+1023 DIIKRVWEEILSP
-1036 VFSAIGSI
+1036 VFSKISSFI
-1044 IKTVLLPAFKFVFS
+1044 ENVLLPAFKFVFS

-1063 VSDAFS
+1063 VSDAFD
-1069 GIKNMWNN
+1069 GIKVVWDT

-1088 FISGVFSGN
+1088 FISGAFSGD
-1097 WEKAWGGIVKI
+1097 WDKAWKGIVKI
-1108 FSGVFEG
+1108 FDGVFNG
-1115 IKTAAKAPINAVV
+1115 IELAAKAPINAVI
-1128 SMLNGLI
+1128 SMINALI
-1135 EGINSIEMPDWV
+1135 EGINSIDMPDWV
-1147 PFVGGS
+1147 PFVGGG
-1153 KPSIPR
+1153 KTHIPT

-1227 LSGLKSVMSNVYGSM
+1227 LSGLKSVMSNVYGSL
-1242 ASSSQAMS
+1242 ANSTQAMS
-1250 RNASQ
+1250 QNASQ
-1255 STVDGNSSS
+1255 RSVDGNSSS

-1279 GSTFVVR
+1279 GSTFVIR
-1286 EEADVQKLAVELG
+1286 EEADVEKLAVQLG
-1299 KYVKAS
+1299 KHIKTS

>member
-28 KKSSELSKELKD
+28 KRSGELSKELKD

-184 AEADIGK
+184 TEADIEK
-191 LQQTLR
+191 LQQALR

-212 RQLSQEADQTGES
+212 NQLSQDADQTGES
-225 VKELGVE
+225 VKELGIE
-232 LENVLGGIVAGG
+232 LENVLSGIVAGG

-280 VRTVIAYGGDAE
+280 IRTVTAYGGDAE

-298 RRQWA
+298 RRQWS
-303 LNKDASDAANTEII
+303 LNKDASDAANMEIV
-317 KGAANIASSYSQ
+317 KGAANISSSYSQ

-375 YGQQLRRVGY
+375 YGAQLRRVGY

-390 QSIMASAASQKSW
+390 QSIMASAAKEKSW

-422 ARGLS
+422 SRGLS
-427 NSMKDSIRDVVD
+427 NSMKDAVRDAVD
-439 DTEKMSDEQ
+439 DTEKMSDAQ

-462 LAKSFSNQ
+462 LANSFSNQ

-489 DAEYNAVSKSYDNQ
+489 DAEYNAVSKSYENQ

-511 SAQYE
+511 SAEYD

-533 EAELKAFEK
+533 EAEVKAFEK

-547 IKLIDK
+547 LKLIDK
-553 EYMARLK
+553 EYMERMKL
-560 VIDEEKYNRLKA
+560 IDEEKYNRLKA

-619 IKALRD
+619 IKALQE
-625 LEEKMQLDKI
+625 LEEKMRLDKI

-640 NQIDRLKEEKDGI
+640 SQIDRLKEEKDGI

-658 AKKEALKSD
+658 AKKEALKSE

-697 QQNKQENLKAISESN
+697 QQSKQENLKAISESN
-712 KAQLDSL
+712 KAQIDSL

-730 KESHNNRKQ
+730 KENHNDRKQ
-739 ALSER
+739 VLSER
-744 LSDEMDAVREAHR
+744 LSNEMDAVRESHR
-757 DELESFKEMNAEKL
+757 AELESFKEMNAQKL

-781 AVKEIFSQLE
+781 AVQEIFAQLE

-815 DQIDDA
+815 DQIQDA
-821 ALREAIGVE
+821 DLKEAICVE
-830 LFGTMFEDQGQNIIN
+830 LFGTMWEDQGQKIIN
-845 TILQTEEK
+845 TILQTEQK
-853 QADLKKGIDDL
+853 QADLKQGIDDL
-864 QESANKM
+864 QQSVSKT

-876 VKWKDAMKELKEAL
+876 VKLKEAMNDLKEAL
-890 EPVLLIVADVVS
+890 EPVLLTVAEMVS
-902 AFAGFISAHP
+902 KIAEFISAHP
-912 VLAAAITAITVAIG
+912 VLAAAITGIVTVLG
-926 ILVGICAALA
+926 IVLGLCAALA
-936 PVIFLAT
+936 PLLLL
-943 SGAITFAGVMAVL
+943 ITTQTLTWAGVMAVL

-979 KIMEIYN
+979 KIMAIYN
-986 KYFKPTID
+986 EYFKPTID
-994 QIVSIIVGT
+994 QIVSIITET
-1003 LQPVFE
+1003 LQPVFDK
-1009 QGFAIIKD
+1009 GFTIIKD
-1017 VVKDAF
+1017 IVKDAF
-1023 EIIKRVWDEILSP
+1023 DIIKRVWEEILSP
-1036 VFSAIGSI
+1036 VFSKISSFI
-1044 IKTVLLPAFKFVFS
+1044 ENVLLPAFKFVFS
-1058 AIGSV
+1058 VIGSV
-1063 VSDAFS
+1063 VSDAFD
-1069 GIKNMWNN
+1069 GIKVVWDT

-1088 FISGVFSGN
+1088 FISGAFSGD
-1097 WEKAWGGIVKI
+1097 WDKAWKGIVEI
-1108 FSGVFEG
+1108 FDGVFNG
-1115 IKTAAKAPINAVV
+1115 IELAAKAPINAVI
-1128 SMLNGLI
+1128 SMINALI
-1135 EGINSIEMPDWV
+1135 EGINSIDMPDWV
-1147 PFVGGS
+1147 PFVGGG
-1153 KPSIPR
+1153 KTHIPT

-1242 ASSSQAMS
+1242 ASSTQAMS
-1250 RNASQ
+1250 QSASQ
-1255 STVDGNSSS
+1255 SGADGNSNNS
-1264 NANKSDSYNFADMFR
+1264 NGNISYNFERMFE
-1279 GSTFVVR
+1279 GATFPIR
-1286 EEADVQKLAVELG
+1286 EEADIKKLAVELG
-1299 KYVKAS
+1299 KYIKTS

-1311 L
+1311 S

>member
-28 KKSSELSKELKD
+28 KRSGELSKELKD

-184 AEADIGK
+184 TEADIEK
-191 LQQTLR
+191 LQQALR

-212 RQLSQEADQTGES
+212 NQLSQDADQTGES
-225 VKELGVE
+225 VKELGIE
-232 LENVLGGIVAGG
+232 LENVLSGIVAGG

-280 VRTVIAYGGDAE
+280 IRTVTAYGGDAE

-298 RRQWA
+298 RRQWS
-303 LNKDASDAANTEII
+303 LNKDASDAANMEIV
-317 KGAANIASSYSQ
+317 KGAANISSSYSQ

-375 YGQQLRRVGY
+375 YGAQLRRVGY

-390 QSIMASAASQKSW
+390 QSIMASAAKEKSW

-422 ARGLS
+422 SRGLS
-427 NSMKDSIRDVVD
+427 NSMKDAVRDAVD
-439 DTEKMSDEQ
+439 DTEKMSDAQ

-462 LAKSFSNQ
+462 LANSFSNQ

-489 DAEYNAVSKSYDNQ
+489 DAEYNAVSKSYENQ

-511 SAQYE
+511 SAEYD

-533 EAELKAFEK
+533 EAEVKVFEK

-547 IKLIDK
+547 LKLIDK
-553 EYMARLK
+553 EYMERMKL
-560 VIDEEKYNRLKA
+560 IDEEKYNRLKA

-619 IKALRD
+619 IKALQE
-625 LEEKMQLDKI
+625 LEEKMRLDKI

-640 NQIDRLKEEKDGI
+640 SQIDRLKEEKDGI

-658 AKKEALKSD
+658 AKKEALKSE

-697 QQNKQENLKAISESN
+697 QQSKQENLKAISESN

-730 KESHNNRKQ
+730 KENHNDRKQ

-744 LSDEMDAVREAHR
+744 LSDEMDAVRESHR
-757 DELESFKEMNAEKL
+757 VELESFKEMNAQKL

-781 AVKEIFSQLE
+781 AVQEIFAQLE

-815 DQIDDA
+815 DQIQDA
-821 ALREAIGVE
+821 DLKEAIGVE
-830 LFGTMFEDQGQNIIN
+830 LFGTMWEDQGQKIIN
-845 TILQTEEK
+845 TILQTEQK
-853 QADLKKGIDDL
+853 QADLKQGIDDL
-864 QESANKM
+864 QQSVSKT

-876 VKWKDAMKELKEAL
+876 VKLKEAMNDLKEAL
-890 EPVLLIVADVVS
+890 EPVLLTVAEMVS
-902 AFAGFISAHP
+902 KIAEFISAHP
-912 VLAAAITAITVAIG
+912 VLAAAITGIVTVLG
-926 ILVGICAALA
+926 IVLGLCAALA
-936 PVIFLAT
+936 PLLLL
-943 SGAITFAGVMAVL
+943 ITTQTLTWAGVMAVL

-979 KIMEIYN
+979 KIMAIYN
-986 KYFKPTID
+986 EYFKPTID
-994 QIVSIIVGT
+994 QIVSIITET
-1003 LQPVFE
+1003 LQPVFDK
-1009 QGFAIIKD
+1009 GFTIIKD
-1017 VVKDAF
+1017 IVKDAF
-1023 EIIKRVWDEILSP
+1023 DIIKRVWEEILSP
-1036 VFSAIGSI
+1036 VFSKISSFI
-1044 IKTVLLPAFKFVFS
+1044 ENVLLPAFKFVFS
-1058 AIGSV
+1058 VIGSV
-1063 VSDAFS
+1063 VSDAFD
-1069 GIKNMWNN
+1069 GIKVVWDT

-1088 FISGVFSGN
+1088 FISGAFSGN
-1097 WEKAWGGIVKI
+1097 WDKAWKGIVEI
-1108 FSGVFEG
+1108 FDGVFNG
-1115 IKTAAKAPINAVV
+1115 IELAAKAPINAVI
-1128 SMLNGLI
+1128 SMINALI
-1135 EGINSIEMPDWV
+1135 EGINSIDMPDWV
-1147 PFVGGS
+1147 PFVGGG
-1153 KPSIPR
+1153 KTHIPT

-1242 ASSSQAMS
+1242 ASSTQAMS
-1250 RNASQ
+1250 QSASQ
-1255 STVDGNSSS
+1255 SSADGNSNNS
-1264 NANKSDSYNFADMFR
+1264 NGNISYNFERMFE
-1279 GSTFVVR
+1279 GATFPIR
-1286 EEADVQKLAVELG
+1286 EEADIKKLAVELG
-1299 KYVKAS
+1299 KYIKTS

-1311 L
+1311 S

>member
-28 KKSSELSKELKD
+28 KRSGELSKELKD

-68 TTKKLDSLKSAQQ
+68 TTKKLDSLKAAQQ

-96 YRAFRREIEFT
+96 YRSFRREIEFT

-170 LEQAIEIIGREALG
+170 LDQAIEIIGREALG

-191 LQQTLR
+191 LQQALR
-197 SVDDGNSIQNIRNDL
+197 SIDNGNSIQNIRNDL
-212 RQLSQEADQTGES
+212 NQLSQEAEEAGES
-225 VKELGVE
+225 VKGLGVE
-232 LENVLGGIVAGG
+232 LENVVAGIG
-244 GIQEVIGQ
+244 VGLGLKEVVEQ
-252 ALDMSELKTKIDI
+252 ALNMDELKTKIDI

-275 SVEDA
+275 TVEDA
-280 VRTVIAYGGDAE
+280 VRTVTAYGSDAE

-298 RRQWA
+298 RLQWA
-303 LNKDASDAANTEII
+303 LNKEASDESNAAVA
-317 KGAANIASSYSQ
+317 KGAAVVSNSYAG

-341 IGSELNISNKEALG
+341 IGSELEISNEEALG

-365 PPEQLDIIAE
+365 PPGQLDIIAE
-375 YGQQLRRVGY
+375 YGAQLRRVGY

-390 QSIMASAASQKSW
+390 QSIMASAAKEKSW
-403 NIDNLL
+403 NVDNLL

-427 NSMKDSIRDVVD
+427 NSMKDAVRDAVD
-439 DTEKMSDEQ
+439 DTEKMSDAQ

-462 LAKSFSNQ
+462 LANSFSNQ
-470 EKALSKSHSQR
+470 EKALSKSHSRR
-481 QNALAKSL
+481 QNELAKSL
-489 DAEYNAVSKSYDNQ
+489 DAEYNAVSKSYENQ

-511 SAQYE
+511 SAEYD

-533 EAELKAFEK
+533 ETEVRAFEK

-553 EYMARLK
+553 EYMERMKL
-560 VIDEEKYNRLKA
+560 IDEEKYNRLKA
-572 VDDQINSLDAKTAAE
+572 IDDQIGYLDSKTAAE
-587 DKYFKDRENAEKRAD
+587 DKYIKERENAEKRAD
-602 LKVKISK
+602 LKIKISK

-658 AKKEALKSD
+658 AKKEALKSEFD
-667 IDSRKEQVKEQI
+667 NRKERVKEQI

-712 KAQLDSL
+712 KAQFDSL

-730 KESHNNRKQ
+730 KESQNERKQ

-744 LSDEMDAVREAHR
+744 LSDEMDAVRESHR
-757 DELESFKEMNAEKL
+757 AELESFKEMNAEKL

-781 AVKEIFSQLE
+781 AVQEIFSQLE

-805 QAFVDMVKWL
+805 KAFVDMVKWL
-815 DQIDDA
+815 DQIEDA
-821 ALREAIGVE
+821 DLKEAIGVE
-830 LFGTMFEDQGQNIIN
+830 LFGTMWEDQGQKIIN
-845 TILQTEEK
+845 TILKTEEK
-853 QADLKKGIDDL
+853 QADLKQGIDDL
-864 QESANKM
+864 QQSVSKT
-871 DASPM
+871 DATAI
-876 VKWKDAMKELKEAL
+876 VKLKEAMNEL
-890 EPVLLIVADVVS
+890 LLALKPVLLVIADVVS

-979 KIMEIYN
+979 KIMAIYN
-986 KYFKPTID
+986 QYFKPTID

-1009 QGFAIIKD
+1009 KGFALIKDIVQDAFAIIQ
-1017 VVKDAF
+1017 
-1023 EIIKRVWDEILSP
+1023 RVWNEILAP
-1036 VFSAIGSI
+1036 VFSKITSDI
-1044 IKTVLLPAFKFVFS
+1044 NTVLLPAFKFVFS

-1063 VSDAFS
+1063 VSDAFD
-1069 GIKNMWNN
+1069 GIKVVWNT

-1088 FISGVFSGN
+1088 FISGAFTGN
-1097 WEKAWGGIVKI
+1097 WDKAWRGIVKI
-1108 FSGVFEG
+1108 FDGVFNG
-1115 IKTAAKAPINAVV
+1115 IELAAKAPINAVI
-1128 SMLNGLI
+1128 SMINSLI
-1135 EGINSIEMPDWV
+1135 EGINSIDMPDWV
-1147 PFVGGS
+1147 PFVGGG
-1153 KPSIPR
+1153 KTHIPT

-1214 GDMSYSMASSMKE
+1214 GDMSYSMANSMKE

-1242 ASSSQAMS
+1242 ANSSEAMS

-1255 STVDGNSSS
+1255 RTVDGNSSS

-1279 GSTFVVR
+1279 GSTFVIR
-1286 EEADVQKLAVELG
+1286 EEADVEKLAVQLG
-1299 KYVKAS
+1299 KHIKTS

>member
-28 KKSSELSKELKD
+28 KRSSELSKELND
-40 IERLLKFNPGNVEAL
+40 IQRLLKFNPGNVEAL
-55 AQKQQLLTQQIEN
+55 AQKQQLLTKQIEN

-81 QVQAQFESGAINEEQ
+81 QVQAQFESGVINEEQ

-124 QEKAASSTRQLE
+124 QEKAASSTRKLE
-136 TLFSATGKSVD
+136 TLFSATGNSVD
-147 DFADAL
+147 DFADVL

-170 LEQAIEIIGREALG
+170 LDQAIEIIGREALG

-191 LQQTLR
+191 LQQALR
-197 SVDDGNSIQNIRNDL
+197 SIDNGNSIQNIRNDL
-212 RQLSQEADQTGES
+212 TQLSQEANQAGES

-232 LENVLGGIVAGG
+232 LENVVAGIG
-244 GIQEVIGQ
+244 AGLGFKEVIEQ

-275 SVEDA
+275 SVEEA
-280 VRTVIAYGGDAE
+280 VRTVTAYGGDAE

-303 LNKDASDAANTEII
+303 LNKEASDAANTEII

-329 IDFTELIQETNE
+329 IDFTELIQEANE

-375 YGQQLRRVGY
+375 YGAQLRRVGY

-390 QSIMASAASQKSW
+390 QSIMVSAAKEKSW

-422 ARGLS
+422 SRGLS
-427 NSMKDSIRDVVD
+427 NSMKDAVRDAVD
-439 DTEKMSDEQ
+439 DTEKMSDAQ

-462 LAKSFSNQ
+462 LANSFSNQ

-489 DAEYNAVSKSYDNQ
+489 DAEYNAVSKSYENQ

-511 SAQYE
+511 SAEYD

-533 EAELKAFEK
+533 EAEVKAFEK

-547 IKLIDK
+547 LKLIDK
-553 EYMARLK
+553 EYMERMKL
-560 VIDEEKYNRLKA
+560 IDEEKYNRLKS
-572 VDDQINSLDAKTAAE
+572 VDAQINSLDAKTAAE
-587 DKYFKDRENAEKRAD
+587 DKYIKNRENAEKRAD
-602 LKVKISK
+602 LKIKISK

-619 IKALRD
+619 IKALQE
-625 LEEKMQLDKI
+625 LEEKMRLDRI

-658 AKKEALKSD
+658 AKKEALKSE

-697 QQNKQENLKAISESN
+697 QQSKQENLKAISESN

-730 KESHNNRKQ
+730 KENHNNRKQ

-744 LSDEMDAVREAHR
+744 LSDEMDVVRESHR
-757 DELESFKEMNAEKL
+757 AELESFKEMNAQKL

-781 AVKEIFSQLE
+781 AVQEIFAQLE

-815 DQIDDA
+815 DQIQDA
-821 ALREAIGVE
+821 DLKEAIGVE
-830 LFGTMFEDQGQNIIN
+830 LFG
-845 TILQTEEK
+845 
-853 QADLKKGIDDL
+853 
-864 QESANKM
+864 
-871 DASPM
+871 
-876 VKWKDAMKELKEAL
+876 
-890 EPVLLIVADVVS
+890 
-902 AFAGFISAHP
+902 
-912 VLAAAITAITVAIG
+912 
-926 ILVGICAALA
+926 
-936 PVIFLAT
+936 
-943 SGAITFAGVMAVL
+943 
-956 TSPITLVVA
+956 
-965 AIAGLIAIWVLFGD
+965 
-979 KIMEIYN
+979 
-986 KYFKPTID
+986 
-994 QIVSIIVGT
+994 
-1003 LQPVFE
+1003 
-1009 QGFAIIKD
+1009 
-1017 VVKDAF
+1017 
-1023 EIIKRVWDEILSP
+1023 
-1036 VFSAIGSI
+1036 
-1044 IKTVLLPAFKFVFS
+1044 
-1058 AIGSV
+1058 
-1063 VSDAFS
+1063 
-1069 GIKNMWNN
+1069 
-1077 VLKPIL
+1077 
-1083 NGIID
+1083 
-1088 FISGVFSGN
+1088 
-1097 WEKAWGGIVKI
+1097 
-1108 FSGVFEG
+1108 
-1115 IKTAAKAPINAVV
+1115 
-1128 SMLNGLI
+1128 
-1135 EGINSIEMPDWV
+1135 
-1147 PFVGGS
+1147 
-1153 KPSIPR
+1153 
-1159 IPMLATGGHVL
+1159 
-1170 GDGSFIAGEAGPE
+1170 
-1183 LFTKRG
+1183 RG
-1189 NRVSVTPLSS
+1189 
-1199 NEKSLGITGTMSRLI
+1199 
-1214 GDMSYSMASSMKE
+1214 
-1227 LSGLKSVMSNVYGSM
+1227 
-1242 ASSSQAMS
+1242 
-1250 RNASQ
+1250 
-1255 STVDGNSSS
+1255 
-1264 NANKSDSYNFADMFR
+1264 
-1279 GSTFVVR
+1279 
-1286 EEADVQKLAVELG
+1286 
-1299 KYVKAS
+1299 
-1305 GRRVGQ
+1305 
-1311 L
+1311 

>member
-1 MAGRIKGITIEIG
+1 
-14 GETTGLQN
+14 
-22 ALKDVN
+22 
-28 KKSSELSKELKD
+28 
-40 IERLLKFNPGNVEAL
+40 
-55 AQKQQLLTQQIEN
+55 
-68 TTKKLDSLKSAQQ
+68 
-81 QVQAQFESGAINEEQ
+81 
-96 YRAFRREIEFT
+96 
-107 EGQLNGFKNSLA
+107 
-119 GLKAE
+119 
-124 QEKAASSTRQLE
+124 
-136 TLFSATGKSVD
+136 
-147 DFADAL
+147 
-153 GNRLVNAIKN
+153 
-163 GTASSRQ
+163 
-170 LEQAIEIIGREALG
+170 
-184 AEADIGK
+184 
-191 LQQTLR
+191 
-197 SVDDGNSIQNIRNDL
+197 
-212 RQLSQEADQTGES
+212 
-225 VKELGVE
+225 
-232 LENVLGGIVAGG
+232 
-244 GIQEVIGQ
+244 
-252 ALDMSELKTKIDI
+252 
-265 TFDVPESSKR
+265 
-275 SVEDA
+275 
-280 VRTVIAYGGDAE
+280 
-292 EALEGV
+292 
-298 RRQWA
+298 
-303 LNKDASDAANTEII
+303 
-317 KGAANIASSYSQ
+317 
-329 IDFTELIQETNE
+329 
-341 IGSELNISNKEALG
+341 
-355 LVNSLLKIGF
+355 
-365 PPEQLDIIAE
+365 
-375 YGQQLRRVGY
+375 
-385 TAQEV
+385 
-390 QSIMASAASQKSW
+390 
-403 NIDNLL
+403 
-409 DGLKEGRIRSVEM
+409 M

-427 NSMKDSIRDVVD
+427 NSMKDSIRAVVD

-448 ISAMQKGFAKQESA
+448 ISAMQKGFAQQESA
-462 LAKSFSNQ
+462 LANSFSNQ
-470 EKALSKSHSQR
+470 EKALSKSHSRR
-481 QNALAKSL
+481 QNELAKSL

-511 SAQYE
+511 SAQYD

-619 IKALRD
+619 IRALRD

-640 NQIDRLKEEKDGI
+640 SQIDRLKEEKDGI

-658 AKKEALKSD
+658 AKKEALKSE

-730 KESHNNRKQ
+730 KENHNDRKQ

-744 LSDEMDAVREAHR
+744 LSDEMDAVRESHR
-757 DELESFKEMNAEKL
+757 AELESFKEMNAEKL

-781 AVKEIFSQLE
+781 ATKEIFSQLE

-815 DQIDDA
+815 NDIDDA
-821 ALREAIGVE
+821 ALREAIGVQI
-830 LFGTMFEDQGQNIIN
+830 FGTMFEDQGQNIIN

-876 VKWKDAMKELKEAL
+876 VKWKEAMNDLKEAL

-912 VLAAAITAITVAIG
+912 VLAAALTAITVAIG

-956 TSPITLVVA
+956 TSPITLVAA

-979 KIMEIYN
+979 KIMAIYN
-986 KYFKPTID
+986 EYFKPTID

-1003 LQPVFE
+1003 LQPVFDK
-1009 QGFAIIKD
+1009 GFTLIKD
-1017 VVKDAF
+1017 IVQDAF
-1023 EIIKRVWDEILSP
+1023 VIIQRVWNEILSP
-1036 VFSAIGSI
+1036 VFSVIASI
-1044 IKTVLLPAFKFVFS
+1044 IKNVLLPAFKFVFS

-1069 GIKNMWNN
+1069 GISIVWNN

-1115 IKTAAKAPINAVV
+1115 IKAAAKAPINAVV

-1147 PFVGGS
+1147 PLVGGK
-1153 KPSIPR
+1153 KPSIPS

-1214 GDMSYSMASSMKE
+1214 GDMSYSMANSMKE
-1227 LSGLKSVMSNVYGSM
+1227 LSGLKSVMSNVYGSL
-1242 ASSSQAMS
+1242 ANSSEAMS
-1250 RNASQ
+1250 RNANQ
-1255 STVDGNSSS
+1255 RTVDGNSSS

-1279 GSTFVVR
+1279 GSTFVIR
-1286 EEADVQKLAVELG
+1286 EEADVEKLAVQLG
-1299 KYVKAS
+1299 KHIKTS

>member
-28 KKSSELSKELKD
+28 KQSSELSKELKD
-40 IERLLKFNPGNVEAL
+40 VERLLKFNPGNVEAL

-170 LEQAIEIIGREALG
+170 LDQAIELIGREALG

-191 LQQTLR
+191 LQQALR
-197 SVDDGNSIQNIRNDL
+197 SVDDGNSIQNIRSDL
-212 RQLSQEADQTGES
+212 NQLSQEAEQAGES
-225 VKELGVE
+225 VKGLGVE
-232 LENVLGGIVAGG
+232 LENVVAGIAAG
-244 GIQEVIGQ
+244 VGLQEVIGQ

-280 VRTVIAYGGDAE
+280 VRTVTAYGGDAE

-298 RRQWA
+298 RRQWS

-317 KGAANIASSYSQ
+317 KGAANIASNYSQ

-341 IGSELNISNKEALG
+341 IGSELNISNEEALG

-375 YGQQLRRVGY
+375 YGAQLRRVGY

-390 QSIMASAASQKSW
+390 QSIMASAAKEKSW

-409 DGLKEGRIRSVEM
+409 DGLKEGRVRSVEM
-422 ARGLS
+422 SRGLKT
-427 NSMKDSIRDVVD
+427 SMKDAIRDVVD

-448 ISAMQKGFAKQESA
+448 ISSMQKGFAKQESA
-462 LAKSFSNQ
+462 LANSFSNQ

-489 DAEYNAVSKSYDNQ
+489 DAEYNAVSKSYENQ

-511 SAQYE
+511 STEYD

-533 EAELKAFEK
+533 EAEVKAFEK

-547 IKLIDK
+547 LKLIDK
-553 EYMARLK
+553 EYMERMKL
-560 VIDEEKYNRLKA
+560 IDEEKYNRLKA
-572 VDDQINSLDAKTAAE
+572 IDDQIGYLDSKTAAE
-587 DKYFKDRENAEKRAD
+587 DKYIKDRENAEKRAD
-602 LKVKISK
+602 LKIKISK

-640 NQIDRLKEEKDGI
+640 NQLDRLKEEKDGI

-658 AKKEALKSD
+658 AKKEALKSE

-697 QQNKQENLKAISESN
+697 QQSKQENLKALSESN

-730 KESHNNRKQ
+730 KESQNNRKQ

-744 LSDEMDAVREAHR
+744 LSDEMDAVRESHR
-757 DELESFKEMNAEKL
+757 AELESFKEMNAQKL

-781 AVKEIFSQLE
+781 AVQEIFAQLE

-815 DQIDDA
+815 DQIQDA
-821 ALREAIGVE
+821 DLKEAIGVE
-830 LFGTMFEDQGQNIIN
+830 LFGTMWEDQGQKIIN
-845 TILQTEEK
+845 TILQTEQK
-853 QADLKKGIDDL
+853 QADLKQGIDDL
-864 QESANKM
+864 QQSISKT

-876 VKWKDAMKELKEAL
+876 VKLKEAMNDLKEAL
-890 EPVLLIVADVVS
+890 EPVLLTVADVVS

-979 KIMEIYN
+979 KIMAIYN
-986 KYFKPTID
+986 EYFKPTID

-1009 QGFAIIKD
+1009 KGFTLIKD
-1017 VVKDAF
+1017 IVQDAF

-1036 VFSAIGSI
+1036 VFSKISSFI
-1044 IKTVLLPAFKFVFS
+1044 ENVLLPAFKFVFS

-1063 VSDAFS
+1063 VSDAFD
-1069 GIKNMWNN
+1069 GIKVVWDT

-1088 FISGVFSGN
+1088 FISGVFTGD
-1097 WEKAWGGIVKI
+1097 WDKAWKGIVKI
-1108 FSGVFEG
+1108 FDGVFNG
-1115 IKTAAKAPINAVV
+1115 IKAAAKAPINAVI
-1128 SMLNGLI
+1128 SMINGLI

-1147 PFVGGS
+1147 PFAGGS
-1153 KPSIPR
+1153 KPNIPT

-1227 LSGLKSVMSNVYGSM
+1227 LSGLKSVMSNVYGSL
-1242 ASSSQAMS
+1242 ANSSEAMS
-1250 RNASQ
+1250 RNAIQ
-1255 STVDGNSSS
+1255 RTGDGNSSS

-1279 GSTFVVR
+1279 GSTFVIR

-1299 KYVKAS
+1299 KHIKTS

>member
-28 KKSSELSKELKD
+28 KRSGELSKELKD

-153 GNRLVNAIKN
+153 GNRLVNAIKK

-184 AEADIGK
+184 TEADIEK
-191 LQQTLR
+191 LQQALR

-212 RQLSQEADQTGES
+212 NQLSQDADQTGES
-225 VKELGVE
+225 VKELGIE
-232 LENVLGGIVAGG
+232 LENVLSGIVAGG

-280 VRTVIAYGGDAE
+280 IRTVTAYGGDAE

-298 RRQWA
+298 RRQWS
-303 LNKDASDAANTEII
+303 LNKDASDAANMEIV
-317 KGAANIASSYSQ
+317 KGAANISSSYSQ

-375 YGQQLRRVGY
+375 YGAQLRRVGY

-390 QSIMASAASQKSW
+390 QSIMASAAKEKSW

-422 ARGLS
+422 SRGLS
-427 NSMKDSIRDVVD
+427 NSMKDAVRDAVD
-439 DTEKMSDEQ
+439 DTEKMSDAQ

-462 LAKSFSNQ
+462 LANSFSNQ

-489 DAEYNAVSKSYDNQ
+489 DAEYNAVSKSYENQ

-511 SAQYE
+511 SVEYD

-533 EAELKAFEK
+533 EAEVKAFEK

-547 IKLIDK
+547 LKLIDK
-553 EYMARLK
+553 EYMERMKL
-560 VIDEEKYNRLKA
+560 IDEEKYNRLKA

-619 IKALRD
+619 IKALQE
-625 LEEKMQLDKI
+625 LEEKMRLDKI

-640 NQIDRLKEEKDGI
+640 SQIDRLKEEKDGI

-658 AKKEALKSD
+658 AKKEALKSE

-697 QQNKQENLKAISESN
+697 QQSKQENLKAMSESN

-730 KESHNNRKQ
+730 KENHNDRKQ

-744 LSDEMDAVREAHR
+744 LSDEMDAVRESHR
-757 DELESFKEMNAEKL
+757 VELESFKEMNAQKL

-781 AVKEIFSQLE
+781 AVQEIFAQLE

-815 DQIDDA
+815 DQIQDA
-821 ALREAIGVE
+821 DLKEAIGVE
-830 LFGTMFEDQGQNIIN
+830 LFGTMWEDQGQKIIN
-845 TILQTEEK
+845 TILQTEQK
-853 QADLKKGIDDL
+853 QADLKQGIDDL
-864 QESANKM
+864 QQSVSKT

-876 VKWKDAMKELKEAL
+876 VKLKEAMNDLKEAL
-890 EPVLLIVADVVS
+890 EPVLLTVAEMVS
-902 AFAGFISAHP
+902 KIAEFISAHP
-912 VLAAAITAITVAIG
+912 VLAAAITGIVTVLG
-926 ILVGICAALA
+926 IVLGLCAALA
-936 PVIFLAT
+936 PLLLL
-943 SGAITFAGVMAVL
+943 ITTQTLTWAGVMAVL

-979 KIMEIYN
+979 KIMAIYN
-986 KYFKPTID
+986 EYFKPTID
-994 QIVSIIVGT
+994 QIVSIITET
-1003 LQPVFE
+1003 LQPVFDK
-1009 QGFAIIKD
+1009 GFTIIKD
-1017 VVKDAF
+1017 IVKDAF
-1023 EIIKRVWDEILSP
+1023 DIIKRVWEEILSP
-1036 VFSAIGSI
+1036 VFSKISSFI
-1044 IKTVLLPAFKFVFS
+1044 ENVLLPAFKFVFS
-1058 AIGSV
+1058 VIGSV
-1063 VSDAFS
+1063 VSDAFD
-1069 GIKNMWNN
+1069 GIKVVWDT

-1088 FISGVFSGN
+1088 FISGAFSGN
-1097 WEKAWGGIVKI
+1097 WDKAWKGIVEI
-1108 FSGVFEG
+1108 FDGVFNG
-1115 IKTAAKAPINAVV
+1115 IELAAKAPINAVI
-1128 SMLNGLI
+1128 SMINALI
-1135 EGINSIEMPDWV
+1135 EGINSIDMPDWV
-1147 PFVGGS
+1147 PFVGGG
-1153 KPSIPR
+1153 KTHIPT

-1242 ASSSQAMS
+1242 ASSTQAMS
-1250 RNASQ
+1250 QSASQ
-1255 STVDGNSSS
+1255 SSADGNSNNS
-1264 NANKSDSYNFADMFR
+1264 NGNISYNFERMFE
-1279 GSTFVVR
+1279 GATFPIR
-1286 EEADVQKLAVELG
+1286 EEADIKKLAVELG
-1299 KYVKAS
+1299 KYIKTS
-1305 GRRVGQ
+1305 GRRLGQ
-1311 L
+1311 S

>member
-28 KKSSELSKELKD
+28 KRSGELSKELKD

-68 TTKKLDSLKSAQQ
+68 TTKKLDSLKAAQQ

-163 GTASSRQ
+163 GTASSKQ
-170 LEQAIEIIGREALG
+170 LDQAIEIIGREALG

-191 LQQTLR
+191 LQQALR
-197 SVDDGNSIQNIRNDL
+197 SIDNGNSIQNIRNDL
-212 RQLSQEADQTGES
+212 NQLSQEAEEAGES
-225 VKELGVE
+225 VKGLGVE
-232 LENVLGGIVAGG
+232 LENVVAGIG
-244 GIQEVIGQ
+244 AGLGLNEVIEQ
-252 ALDMSELKTKIDI
+252 SLNMDELKTKIDI

-275 SVEDA
+275 TVEDA
-280 VRTVIAYGGDAE
+280 VRTVTAYGSDAE

-298 RRQWA
+298 RLQWA
-303 LNKDASDAANTEII
+303 LNKEASDESNAAVA
-317 KGAANIASSYSQ
+317 KGAAVVSNSYAG

-341 IGSELNISNKEALG
+341 IGSELEISNEEALG

-365 PPEQLDIIAE
+365 PPGQLDIIAE
-375 YGQQLRRVGY
+375 YGAQLRRVGY

-390 QSIMASAASQKSW
+390 QSIMASAAKEKSW
-403 NIDNLL
+403 NVDNLL

-427 NSMKDSIRDVVD
+427 NSMKDAVRDAVD
-439 DTEKMSDEQ
+439 DTEKMSDAQ

-462 LAKSFSNQ
+462 LANSFSNQ
-470 EKALSKSHSQR
+470 EKALSKSHSRR
-481 QNALAKSL
+481 QNELAKSL
-489 DAEYNAVSKSYDNQ
+489 DAEYNAVSKSYENQ

-511 SAQYE
+511 SAEYD

-533 EAELKAFEK
+533 ETEVRAFEK

-547 IKLIDK
+547 IKIIDK
-553 EYMARLK
+553 EYMERMKL
-560 VIDEEKYNRLKA
+560 IDEEKYNRLKA
-572 VDDQINSLDAKTAAE
+572 IDDQIGYLDSKTAAE
-587 DKYFKDRENAEKRAD
+587 DKYIKERENAEKRAD
-602 LKVKISK
+602 LKIKISK

-658 AKKEALKSD
+658 AKKEALKSEFD
-667 IDSRKEQVKEQI
+667 NRKERVKEQI
-679 NNEKEA
+679 NYEKEA

-730 KESHNNRKQ
+730 KESQNERKQ

-744 LSDEMDAVREAHR
+744 LSDEMDAVRESHR
-757 DELESFKEMNAEKL
+757 AELESFKEMNAEKL

-781 AVKEIFSQLE
+781 AVQEIFSQLE

-805 QAFVDMVKWL
+805 KAFVDMVKWL
-815 DQIDDA
+815 DQIEDA
-821 ALREAIGVE
+821 DLKEAIGVE
-830 LFGTMFEDQGQNIIN
+830 LFGTMWEDQGQKIIN
-845 TILQTEEK
+845 TILKTEEK
-853 QADLKKGIDDL
+853 QADLKQGIDDL
-864 QESANKM
+864 QQSVSKT
-871 DASPM
+871 DATAI
-876 VKWKDAMKELKEAL
+876 VKLKEAMNEL
-890 EPVLLIVADVVS
+890 LLALKPVLLVIADVVS

-912 VLAAAITAITVAIG
+912 VLAAAITSITVAIG

-979 KIMEIYN
+979 KIMAIYN
-986 KYFKPTID
+986 QYFKPTID

-1009 QGFAIIKD
+1009 KGFALIKDIVQDAFAIIQ
-1017 VVKDAF
+1017 
-1023 EIIKRVWDEILSP
+1023 RVWNEILAP
-1036 VFSAIGSI
+1036 VFSKITSDI
-1044 IKTVLLPAFKFVFS
+1044 NTVLLPAFKFVFS

-1063 VSDAFS
+1063 VSDAFD
-1069 GIKNMWNN
+1069 GIKVVWNT

-1088 FISGVFSGN
+1088 FISGAFSGD
-1097 WEKAWGGIVKI
+1097 WDKAWKGIVKI
-1108 FSGVFEG
+1108 FDG
-1115 IKTAAKAPINAVV
+1115 IFNGIELAAKAPINAVI
-1128 SMLNGLI
+1128 SMINALI
-1135 EGINSIEMPDWV
+1135 EGINSIDMPDWV
-1147 PFVGGS
+1147 PFVGGG
-1153 KPSIPR
+1153 KTHIPT

-1214 GDMSYSMASSMKE
+1214 GDMSYSMANSMKE
-1227 LSGLKSVMSNVYGSM
+1227 LSGLKSVMSNVYGSL
-1242 ASSSQAMS
+1242 ANSSEAMS
-1250 RNASQ
+1250 RNANQ
-1255 STVDGNSSS
+1255 RTVDGNSSS

-1279 GSTFVVR
+1279 GSTFVIR
-1286 EEADVQKLAVELG
+1286 EEADVEKLAVQLG
-1299 KYVKAS
+1299 KHIKTS

>member
-28 KKSSELSKELKD
+28 KRSGELSKELKD

-119 GLKAE
+119 GLKDE

-184 AEADIGK
+184 TEADIEK
-191 LQQTLR
+191 LQQALR

-212 RQLSQEADQTGES
+212 NQLSQDADQTGES
-225 VKELGVE
+225 VKELGIE
-232 LENVLGGIVAGG
+232 LENVLSGIVAGG

-280 VRTVIAYGGDAE
+280 IRTVTAYGGDAE

-298 RRQWA
+298 RRQWS
-303 LNKDASDAANTEII
+303 LNKDASDAANMEIV
-317 KGAANIASSYSQ
+317 KGAANISSSYSQ

-375 YGQQLRRVGY
+375 YGAQLRRVGY

-390 QSIMASAASQKSW
+390 QSIMASAAKEKSW

-422 ARGLS
+422 SRGLS
-427 NSMKDSIRDVVD
+427 NSMKDAVRDAVD
-439 DTEKMSDEQ
+439 DTEKMSDAQ

-462 LAKSFSNQ
+462 LANSFSNQ

-489 DAEYNAVSKSYDNQ
+489 DAEYNAVSKSYENQ

-511 SAQYE
+511 SAEYD

-533 EAELKAFEK
+533 EAEVKAFEK

-547 IKLIDK
+547 LKLIDK
-553 EYMARLK
+553 EYMERMKL
-560 VIDEEKYNRLKA
+560 IDEEKYNRLKA

-619 IKALRD
+619 IKALQE
-625 LEEKMQLDKI
+625 LEEKMRLDKI

-640 NQIDRLKEEKDGI
+640 SQIDRLKEEKDGI

-658 AKKEALKSD
+658 AKKEALKSE

-697 QQNKQENLKAISESN
+697 QQSKQENLKAISESN
-712 KAQLDSL
+712 KAQIDSL

-730 KESHNNRKQ
+730 KENHNDRKQ
-739 ALSER
+739 VLSER
-744 LSDEMDAVREAHR
+744 LSNEMDAVRESHR
-757 DELESFKEMNAEKL
+757 AELESFKEMNAQKL

-781 AVKEIFSQLE
+781 AVQEIFAQLE

-815 DQIDDA
+815 DQIQDA
-821 ALREAIGVE
+821 DLKEAIGVE
-830 LFGTMFEDQGQNIIN
+830 LFGTMWEDQGQKIIN
-845 TILQTEEK
+845 TILQTEQK
-853 QADLKKGIDDL
+853 QADLKQGIDDL
-864 QESANKM
+864 QQSVSKT

-876 VKWKDAMKELKEAL
+876 VKLKEAMNDLKEAL
-890 EPVLLIVADVVS
+890 EPVLLTVAEMVS
-902 AFAGFISAHP
+902 KIAEFISAHP
-912 VLAAAITAITVAIG
+912 VLAAAITGIVTVLG
-926 ILVGICAALA
+926 IVLGLCAALA
-936 PVIFLAT
+936 PLLLL
-943 SGAITFAGVMAVL
+943 ITTQTLTWAGVMAVL

-979 KIMEIYN
+979 KIMAIYN
-986 KYFKPTID
+986 EYFKPTID
-994 QIVSIIVGT
+994 QIVSIITET
-1003 LQPVFE
+1003 LQPVFDK
-1009 QGFAIIKD
+1009 GFTIIKD
-1017 VVKDAF
+1017 IVKDAF
-1023 EIIKRVWDEILSP
+1023 DIIKRVWEEILSP
-1036 VFSAIGSI
+1036 VFSKISSFI
-1044 IKTVLLPAFKFVFS
+1044 ENVLLPAFKFVFS
-1058 AIGSV
+1058 VIGSV
-1063 VSDAFS
+1063 VSDAFD
-1069 GIKNMWNN
+1069 GIKVVWDT

-1088 FISGVFSGN
+1088 FISGAFSGD
-1097 WEKAWGGIVKI
+1097 WDKAWKGIVEI
-1108 FSGVFEG
+1108 FDGVFNG
-1115 IKTAAKAPINAVV
+1115 IELAAKAPINAVI
-1128 SMLNGLI
+1128 SMINALI
-1135 EGINSIEMPDWV
+1135 EGINSIDMPDWV
-1147 PFVGGS
+1147 PFVGGG
-1153 KPSIPR
+1153 KTHIPT

-1242 ASSSQAMS
+1242 ASSTQAMS
-1250 RNASQ
+1250 QSASQ
-1255 STVDGNSSS
+1255 SGADGNSNNS
-1264 NANKSDSYNFADMFR
+1264 NGNISYNFERMFE
-1279 GSTFVVR
+1279 GATFRIR
-1286 EEADVQKLAVELG
+1286 EEADIKKLAVELG
-1299 KYVKAS
+1299 KYIKTS

-1311 L
+1311 S

>member
-28 KKSSELSKELKD
+28 KRSGELFKELKD

-184 AEADIGK
+184 TEADIEK
-191 LQQTLR
+191 LQQALR

-212 RQLSQEADQTGES
+212 NQLSQDADQTGES
-225 VKELGVE
+225 VKELGIE
-232 LENVLGGIVAGG
+232 LENVLSGIVAGG

-280 VRTVIAYGGDAE
+280 IRTVTAYGGDAE

-298 RRQWA
+298 RRQWS
-303 LNKDASDAANTEII
+303 LNKDASDAANREIV
-317 KGAANIASSYSQ
+317 KGAANISSSYSQ

-375 YGQQLRRVGY
+375 YGAQLRRVGY

-390 QSIMASAASQKSW
+390 QSIMASAAKEKSW

-422 ARGLS
+422 SRGLS
-427 NSMKDSIRDVVD
+427 NSMKDAVRDAVD
-439 DTEKMSDEQ
+439 DTEKMSDAQ

-462 LAKSFSNQ
+462 LANSFSNQ

-489 DAEYNAVSKSYDNQ
+489 DAEYNAVSKSYENQ

-511 SAQYE
+511 SAEYD

-533 EAELKAFEK
+533 EAEVKAFEK

-547 IKLIDK
+547 LKLIDK
-553 EYMARLK
+553 EYMERMKL
-560 VIDEEKYNRLKA
+560 IDEEKYNRLKA

-619 IKALRD
+619 IKALQE
-625 LEEKMQLDKI
+625 LEEKMRLDKI

-640 NQIDRLKEEKDGI
+640 SQIDRLKEEKDGI

-658 AKKEALKSD
+658 AKKEALKSE

-697 QQNKQENLKAISESN
+697 QQSKQENLKAISESN

-719 REVNQANLSAL
+719 REVNQAYLSAL
-730 KESHNNRKQ
+730 KENHNDRKQ
-739 ALSER
+739 VLSER
-744 LSDEMDAVREAHR
+744 LSDEMDAVRESHR
-757 DELESFKEMNAEKL
+757 AELESFKEMNAQKL

-781 AVKEIFSQLE
+781 AVQEIFAQLE

-815 DQIDDA
+815 DQIQDA
-821 ALREAIGVE
+821 DLKEAIGVE
-830 LFGTMFEDQGQNIIN
+830 LFGTMWEDQGQKIIN
-845 TILQTEEK
+845 TILQTEQK
-853 QADLKKGIDDL
+853 QADLKQGIDDL
-864 QESANKM
+864 QQSVSKT

-876 VKWKDAMKELKEAL
+876 VKLKEAMNDLKEAL
-890 EPVLLIVADVVS
+890 EPVLLTVAEMVS
-902 AFAGFISAHP
+902 KIAEFISAHP
-912 VLAAAITAITVAIG
+912 VLAAAITGIVTVLG
-926 ILVGICAALA
+926 IVLGLCAALA
-936 PVIFLAT
+936 PLLLL
-943 SGAITFAGVMAVL
+943 ITTQTLTWAGVMAVL

-979 KIMEIYN
+979 KIMAIYN
-986 KYFKPTID
+986 EYFKPTID
-994 QIVSIIVGT
+994 QIVSIITET
-1003 LQPVFE
+1003 LQPVFDK
-1009 QGFAIIKD
+1009 GFTIIKD
-1017 VVKDAF
+1017 IVKDAF
-1023 EIIKRVWDEILSP
+1023 DIIKRVWEEILSP
-1036 VFSAIGSI
+1036 VFSKISSFI
-1044 IKTVLLPAFKFVFS
+1044 ENVLLPAFKFVFS
-1058 AIGSV
+1058 VIGSV
-1063 VSDAFS
+1063 VSDAFD
-1069 GIKNMWNN
+1069 GIKVVWDT

-1088 FISGVFSGN
+1088 FISGAFSGD
-1097 WEKAWGGIVKI
+1097 WDKAWKGIVEI
-1108 FSGVFEG
+1108 FDGVFNG
-1115 IKTAAKAPINAVV
+1115 IELAAKAPINAVI
-1128 SMLNGLI
+1128 SMINALI
-1135 EGINSIEMPDWV
+1135 EGINSIDMPDWV
-1147 PFVGGS
+1147 PFVGGG
-1153 KPSIPR
+1153 KTHIPT

-1242 ASSSQAMS
+1242 ASSTQAMS
-1250 RNASQ
+1250 QSASQ
-1255 STVDGNSSS
+1255 SSADGNSNNS
-1264 NANKSDSYNFADMFR
+1264 NGNISYNFERMFE
-1279 GSTFVVR
+1279 GATFPIR
-1286 EEADVQKLAVELG
+1286 EEADIKKIAVELG
-1299 KYVKAS
+1299 KYIKTS

-1311 L
+1311 S

>member
-28 KKSSELSKELKD
+28 KRSGELSKELKD

-184 AEADIGK
+184 TEADIEK
-191 LQQTLR
+191 LQQALR

-212 RQLSQEADQTGES
+212 NQLSQDADQTGES
-225 VKELGVE
+225 VKELGIE
-232 LENVLGGIVAGG
+232 LENVLSGIVAGG

-280 VRTVIAYGGDAE
+280 IRTVTAYGGDAE

-298 RRQWA
+298 RRQWS
-303 LNKDASDAANTEII
+303 LNKDASDAANMEIV
-317 KGAANIASSYSQ
+317 KGAANISSSYSQ

-375 YGQQLRRVGY
+375 YGAQLRRVGY

-390 QSIMASAASQKSW
+390 QSIMASAAKEKSW

-422 ARGLS
+422 SRGLS
-427 NSMKDSIRDVVD
+427 NSMKDAVRDAVD
-439 DTEKMSDEQ
+439 DTEKMSDAQ

-462 LAKSFSNQ
+462 LANSFSNQ

-489 DAEYNAVSKSYDNQ
+489 DAEYNAVSKSYENQ

-511 SAQYE
+511 SAEYD

-533 EAELKAFEK
+533 EAEVKAFEK

-547 IKLIDK
+547 LKLIDK
-553 EYMARLK
+553 EYMERMKL
-560 VIDEEKYNRLKA
+560 IDEEKYNRLKA

-619 IKALRD
+619 IKALQE
-625 LEEKMQLDKI
+625 LEEKMRLDKI

-640 NQIDRLKEEKDGI
+640 SQIDRLKEEKDGI

-658 AKKEALKSD
+658 AKKEALKSE

-697 QQNKQENLKAISESN
+697 QQSKQENLKAISESN
-712 KAQLDSL
+712 KAQIDSL

-730 KESHNNRKQ
+730 KENHNDRKQ
-739 ALSER
+739 VLSER
-744 LSDEMDAVREAHR
+744 LSNEMDAVRESHR
-757 DELESFKEMNAEKL
+757 AELESFKEMNAQKL

-781 AVKEIFSQLE
+781 AVQEIFAQLE

-815 DQIDDA
+815 DQIQDA
-821 ALREAIGVE
+821 DLKEAIGVE
-830 LFGTMFEDQGQNIIN
+830 LFGTMWEDQGQKIIN
-845 TILQTEEK
+845 TILQTEQK
-853 QADLKKGIDDL
+853 QADLKQGIDDL
-864 QESANKM
+864 QQSVSKT

-876 VKWKDAMKELKEAL
+876 VKLKEAMNDLKEAL
-890 EPVLLIVADVVS
+890 EPVLLTVAEMVS
-902 AFAGFISAHP
+902 KIAEFISAHP
-912 VLAAAITAITVAIG
+912 VLAAAITGIVTVLG
-926 ILVGICAALA
+926 IVLGLCAALA
-936 PVIFLAT
+936 PLLLL
-943 SGAITFAGVMAVL
+943 ITTQTLTWAGVMAVL

-979 KIMEIYN
+979 KIMAIYN
-986 KYFKPTID
+986 EYFKPTID
-994 QIVSIIVGT
+994 QIVSIITET
-1003 LQPVFE
+1003 LQPVFDK
-1009 QGFAIIKD
+1009 GFTIIKD
-1017 VVKDAF
+1017 IVKDAF
-1023 EIIKRVWDEILSP
+1023 DIIKRVWEEILSP
-1036 VFSAIGSI
+1036 VFSKISSFI
-1044 IKTVLLPAFKFVFS
+1044 ENVLLPAFKFVFS
-1058 AIGSV
+1058 VIGSV
-1063 VSDAFS
+1063 VSDAFD
-1069 GIKNMWNN
+1069 GIKVVWDT

-1088 FISGVFSGN
+1088 FISGAFSGD
-1097 WEKAWGGIVKI
+1097 WDKAWKGIVEI
-1108 FSGVFEG
+1108 FDGVFNG
-1115 IKTAAKAPINAVV
+1115 IELAAKAPINAVI
-1128 SMLNGLI
+1128 SMINALI
-1135 EGINSIEMPDWV
+1135 EGINSIDMPDWV
-1147 PFVGGS
+1147 PFVGGG
-1153 KPSIPR
+1153 KTHIPT

-1242 ASSSQAMS
+1242 ASSTQAMS
-1250 RNASQ
+1250 QSASQ
-1255 STVDGNSSS
+1255 SGADGNSNNS
-1264 NANKSDSYNFADMFR
+1264 NGNISYNFERMFE
-1279 GSTFVVR
+1279 GATFRIR
-1286 EEADVQKLAVELG
+1286 EEADIKKLAVELG
-1299 KYVKAS
+1299 KYIKTS

-1311 L
+1311 S

>member
-28 KKSSELSKELKD
+28 KKSSELSRELND
-40 IERLLKFNPGNVEAL
+40 IQRLLKFDPGNVEAL

-170 LEQAIEIIGREALG
+170 LDQAIEIIGREALG

-191 LQQTLR
+191 LQQALR
-197 SVDDGNSIQNIRNDL
+197 SIDNGNSIQTIRNDL
-212 RQLSQEADQTGES
+212 NQLSQEAEEAGES
-225 VKELGVE
+225 VKGLGVE
-232 LENVLGGIVAGG
+232 LEKVVAGIG
-244 GIQEVIGQ
+244 AGLGLKEVIEQ
-252 ALDMSELKTKIDI
+252 SLDMSELKTKIDI

-280 VRTVIAYGGDAE
+280 VRTVISYGGDAE

-375 YGQQLRRVGY
+375 YGQQLKRVGY

-390 QSIMASAASQKSW
+390 QSIMTSAAQQKSW

-409 DGLKEGRIRSVEM
+409 DGLKEGRVRSVAM
-422 ARGLS
+422 AQGLS

-448 ISAMQKGFAKQESA
+448 ISAMQKGFAKQESE
-462 LAKSFSNQ
+462 LAKSYSNQ

-489 DAEYNAVSKSYDNQ
+489 DAEYNAVSKSYENQ

-511 SAQYE
+511 SAEYD

-533 EAELKAFEK
+533 EAEVRAFEK

-553 EYMARLK
+553 EYMERMKL
-560 VIDEEKYNRLKA
+560 IDEEKYNRLKA
-572 VDDQINSLDAKTAAE
+572 IDDQIGYLDSKTAAE
-587 DKYFKDRENAEKRAD
+587 DKYIKERENAEKRAD
-602 LKVKISK
+602 LKIKISK

-640 NQIDRLKEEKDGI
+640 SQIDRLKEEKDSI

-658 AKKEALKSD
+658 AKKEALKSE

-697 QQNKQENLKAISESN
+697 QQSKQENLKAISESN

-719 REVNQANLSAL
+719 REVSQANLSNL

-744 LSDEMDAVREAHR
+744 LSDEMEAVRESHR
-757 DELESFKEMNAEKL
+757 AELESFKEMNAEKL

-815 DQIDDA
+815 NNIDDA
-821 ALREAIGVE
+821 ALREAIGVQ

-890 EPVLLIVADVVS
+890 EPVLLTVADIVS

-956 TSPITLVVA
+956 TSPIALVVA

-979 KIMEIYN
+979 KIMAIYN
-986 KYFKPTID
+986 EYFKPTID

-1017 VVKDAF
+1017 IVQDAF
-1023 EIIKRVWDEILSP
+1023 AIIQRYWNEILAP
-1036 VFSAIGSI
+1036 VFSLIGSV

-1069 GIKNMWNN
+1069 GIKDMWNN

-1088 FISGVFSGN
+1088 FISGIFSGN

-1147 PFVGGS
+1147 PFAGGS
-1153 KPSIPR
+1153 KPNIPR

-1199 NEKSLGITGTMSRLI
+1199 SEKSLGITGTMSRLI
-1214 GDMSYSMASSMKE
+1214 GDMSYSMANSMKE
-1227 LSGLKSVMSNVYGSM
+1227 LSGLKSVISNVYDSM
-1242 ASSSQAMS
+1242 ASSTQAMN

-1255 STVDGNSSS
+1255 RNGEGNSSS
-1264 NANKSDSYNFADMFR
+1264 SANKSDSYNFADMFR
-1279 GSTFVVR
+1279 GSTFVIR
-1286 EEADVQKLAVELG
+1286 EEADVEKLAVQLG
-1299 KYVKAS
+1299 KHIKTS

>member
-14 GETTGLQN
+14 GNTQPLQN

-28 KKSSELSKELKD
+28 KQTEAVTKELKD
-40 IERLLKFNPGNVEAL
+40 VERLLKFNPGNVEAL

-107 EGQLNGFKNSLA
+107 EGQLNTFKNSLA

-124 QEKAASSTRQLE
+124 QDKAASSTRQLE

-170 LEQAIEIIGREALG
+170 LDQAIELIGREALG

-191 LQQTLR
+191 LQQALR
-197 SVDDGNSIQNIRNDL
+197 SVDDGNSIQNIRSDL
-212 RQLSQEADQTGES
+212 NQLSQEADQAGES
-225 VKELGVE
+225 VKGLGVE
-232 LENVLGGIVAGG
+232 LENVVAGIG
-244 GIQEVIGQ
+244 AGLGLQEVIGQ

-280 VRTVIAYGGDAE
+280 VRTVTAYGGDAE

-390 QSIMASAASQKSW
+390 QSIMTSASQQKSW

-409 DGLKEGRIRSVEM
+409 DGLKEGRVRSVEM
-422 ARGLS
+422 ARGL
-427 NSMKDSIRDVVD
+427 NNGMKDAIRGVVD

-448 ISAMQKGFAKQESA
+448 VSAMQKGFAKQESA
-462 LAKSFSNQ
+462 LANSFSNQ

-489 DAEYNAVSKSYDNQ
+489 DAEYNAVSKSYENQ

-511 SAQYE
+511 SAQYD
-516 AASKNYDR
+516 AASKNYDN

-533 EAELKAFEK
+533 EAEVKAFEK

-553 EYMARLK
+553 EYMERLK
-560 VIDEEKYNRLKA
+560 LIDEEKYNRLKA
-572 VDDQINSLDAKTAAE
+572 IDDQIGYLDSKTAAE
-587 DKYFKDRENAEKRAD
+587 DKYIKERENAEKRAD
-602 LKVKISK
+602 LKIKISK

-640 NQIDRLKEEKDGI
+640 SRIDRLKEEKDGI

-658 AKKEALKSD
+658 AKKEALKSE

-679 NNEKEA
+679 TNEKEA

-697 QQNKQENLKAISESN
+697 QQTKQENLKAISESN

-719 REVNQANLSAL
+719 REVSQANLSSL
-730 KESHNNRKQ
+730 KENHNNRKQ

-744 LSDEMDAVREAHR
+744 LSDEMDAVRESHR
-757 DELESFKEMNAEKL
+757 AELESFKEMNAEKL
-771 ELAKNPPDSA
+771 ELAKNPPDST

-815 DQIDDA
+815 NEIDDA
-821 ALREAIGVE
+821 ALREAIGVQ

-876 VKWKDAMKELKEAL
+876 VKWKEAMKELKEAL
-890 EPVLLIVADVVS
+890 EPVLLTVADVVS

-956 TSPITLVVA
+956 TSPIALVVA

-979 KIMEIYN
+979 KIMAIYN
-986 KYFKPTID
+986 EYFKPTID
-994 QIVSIIVGT
+994 QIVSVIVST
-1003 LQPVFE
+1003 LKPVFE

-1017 VVKDAF
+1017 VVQDAF
-1023 EIIKRVWDEILSP
+1023 VIIQRVWNEILSP
-1036 VFSAIGSI
+1036 VFSVITSI
-1044 IKTVLLPAFKFVFS
+1044 IKTVLMPAFKFVFS
-1058 AIGSV
+1058 AIGSI

-1069 GIKNMWNN
+1069 GIKDMWNN

-1115 IKTAAKAPINAVV
+1115 IKSAAKAPINAVV

-1189 NRVSVTPLSS
+1189 NHVSVTPLSS
-1199 NEKSLGITGTMSRLI
+1199 NEKSLGITGTMSQLI

-1242 ASSSQAMS
+1242 ANSSQAMS

-1255 STVDGNSSS
+1255 SSVDGNSSS

-1279 GSTFVVR
+1279 GSTFVIR

-1299 KYVKAS
+1299 KHIKTS
-1305 GRRVGQ
+1305 GRKVGQ

>member
-28 KKSSELSKELKD
+28 KRSGELSKELKD

-96 YRAFRREIEFT
+96 YRAFRREIELT

-136 TLFSATGKSVD
+136 TLFSTTGKSVD

-184 AEADIGK
+184 TEADIEK
-191 LQQTLR
+191 LQQALR

-212 RQLSQEADQTGES
+212 NQLSQDADQTGES
-225 VKELGVE
+225 VKELGIE
-232 LENVLGGIVAGG
+232 LENVLSGIVAGG

-280 VRTVIAYGGDAE
+280 IRTVTAYGGDAE

-298 RRQWA
+298 RRQWS
-303 LNKDASDAANTEII
+303 LNKDASDAANREIV
-317 KGAANIASSYSQ
+317 KGAANISSSYSQ

-375 YGQQLRRVGY
+375 YGAQLRRVGY

-390 QSIMASAASQKSW
+390 QSIMASAAKEKSW

-422 ARGLS
+422 SRGLS
-427 NSMKDSIRDVVD
+427 NSMKDAVRDAVD
-439 DTEKMSDEQ
+439 DTEKMSDAQ

-462 LAKSFSNQ
+462 LANSFSNQ

-489 DAEYNAVSKSYDNQ
+489 DAEYNAVSKSYENQ

-511 SAQYE
+511 SAEYD

-533 EAELKAFEK
+533 EAEVKAFEK

-547 IKLIDK
+547 LKLIDK
-553 EYMARLK
+553 EYMERMKL
-560 VIDEEKYNRLKA
+560 IDEEKYNRLKA

-619 IKALRD
+619 IKALQE
-625 LEEKMQLDKI
+625 LEEKMRLDKI

-640 NQIDRLKEEKDGI
+640 SQIDRLKEEKDGI

-658 AKKEALKSD
+658 AKKEALKSE

-697 QQNKQENLKAISESN
+697 QQSKQENLKAISESN

-730 KESHNNRKQ
+730 KENHNDRKQ
-739 ALSER
+739 VLSER
-744 LSDEMDAVREAHR
+744 LSDEMDAVRESHR
-757 DELESFKEMNAEKL
+757 AELESFKEMNAQKL

-781 AVKEIFSQLE
+781 AVQEIFAQLE

-815 DQIDDA
+815 DQIQDA
-821 ALREAIGVE
+821 DLKEAIGVE
-830 LFGTMFEDQGQNIIN
+830 LFGTMWEDQGQKIIN
-845 TILQTEEK
+845 TILQTEQK
-853 QADLKKGIDDL
+853 QADLKQGIDDL
-864 QESANKM
+864 QQSVSKT

-876 VKWKDAMKELKEAL
+876 VKLKEAMNDLKEAL
-890 EPVLLIVADVVS
+890 EPVLLTVAEMVS
-902 AFAGFISAHP
+902 KIAEFISAHP
-912 VLAAAITAITVAIG
+912 VLAAAITGIVTVLG
-926 ILVGICAALA
+926 IVLGLCAALA
-936 PVIFLAT
+936 PLLLL
-943 SGAITFAGVMAVL
+943 ITTQTLTWAGVMAVL

-979 KIMEIYN
+979 KIMAIYN
-986 KYFKPTID
+986 EYFKPTID
-994 QIVSIIVGT
+994 QIVSIITET
-1003 LQPVFE
+1003 LQPVFDK
-1009 QGFAIIKD
+1009 GFTIIKD
-1017 VVKDAF
+1017 IVKDAF
-1023 EIIKRVWDEILSP
+1023 DIIKRVWEEILSP
-1036 VFSAIGSI
+1036 VFSKISSFI
-1044 IKTVLLPAFKFVFS
+1044 ENVLLPAFKFVFS
-1058 AIGSV
+1058 VIGSV
-1063 VSDAFS
+1063 VSDAFD
-1069 GIKNMWNN
+1069 GIKVVWDT

-1088 FISGVFSGN
+1088 FISGAFSGD
-1097 WEKAWGGIVKI
+1097 WDKAWKGIVEI
-1108 FSGVFEG
+1108 FDGVFNG
-1115 IKTAAKAPINAVV
+1115 IELAAKAPINAVI
-1128 SMLNGLI
+1128 SMINALI
-1135 EGINSIEMPDWV
+1135 EGINSIDMPDWV
-1147 PFVGGS
+1147 PFVGGG
-1153 KPSIPR
+1153 KTHIPT

-1242 ASSSQAMS
+1242 ASSTQAMS
-1250 RNASQ
+1250 QSASQ
-1255 STVDGNSSS
+1255 SSADGNSNNS
-1264 NANKSDSYNFADMFR
+1264 NGNISYNFERMFE
-1279 GSTFVVR
+1279 GATFPIR
-1286 EEADVQKLAVELG
+1286 EEAYIKKIAVELG
-1299 KYVKAS
+1299 KYIKTS

-1311 L
+1311 S